1 MSVTEKCKRLISGAL
16 SLILALGMC
25 SGVSVQGHG
34 PVAGTFSGSNA
45 EKTDLFSAHFEKT
58 DAAQVKFDHV
68 AAQGVC
74 AVEPRVD
81 SFVGEFTNYSS
92 DNPVSVNKEL
102 TYGSASE
109 TERALIDRRIATK
122 LCAVNQPG
130 LPLEITF
137 RFSEGIQPQ
146 AYYLTGAGDD
156 MRYPERVLSAWKL
169 YGTND
174 EAGEWSLLDSHEG
187 VTWQQNNET
196 KMYSFSNSQ
205 SYTTFKLVIEKCGNT
220 PTTNP
225 NVIQFSGFGLGKEVK
240 TTGSGEEVNYLYTSL
255 SEGPSY
261 NWAARSGAWSGVSC
275 LHMEGTTTAKAA
287 KNYVV
292 LYDGL
297 DIPVGKNTR
306 LSYLVFPD
314 IGTDYNLSANDPN
327 YAYDFEYTSMYSA
340 IDLEFDD
347 GTCLSDYEAIDQYG
361 NVVSPAAQGEAR
373 VMATNNWLQISTKLS
388 TDSNLLGKRITKVLA
403 GFEKN
408 DATPGKDISVYFDD
422 VEIFEQADPQVKNLA
437 DYVNILR
444 GTYSTGNA
452 PARGLNVP
460 IVATP
465 FGFNYWV
472 PTTDGS
478 SDNTPYAYSG
488 AEARFKGIK
497 ISHVA
502 SNWIGESGTYYFSAD
517 STTRDYSTVGNAIRN
532 RGSVF
537 SHENEI
543 AKPYYYGVTLNADD
557 AAAPNVKVEV
567 TPTEHAAVLRFTFP
581 AGSATCN
588 IMFDPV
594 NERSRSIIE
603 FNADK
608 TEFYT
613 TSEKKANGQT
623 TMHIVGQ
630 FSQAPVAWHSA
641 GEGSMGMFQFA
652 PNENKETVIEMKVAT
667 SFISKAQA
675 QHALSMEIAGDE
687 GFDKV
692 QAKALKIWN
701 DTLRSIEVEGGSY
714 HERVT
719 FYSNLYRAFV
729 YPTSLAENTGTN
741 DQPHW
746 QHYSPYTGKVV
757 DGQFV
762 YNNGFWDTFRT
773 AWPLYSIVAPEKATQ
788 LLDGLIQH
796 YREQGWI
803 PRWIAPAGTD
813 CMVGTNSDNIFAD
826 ALNRGVTFD
835 VEAAYASALRNGSV
849 YSVNNGK
856 NSYSGRAHMDGM
868 VFRGYVPQDG
878 VTGGWGGSEFNFS
891 WSMEGSGT
899 DFAIASMAKY
909 LRDKAELGSEAWQKY
924 NDEYLYFTARATNY
938 VHLFNES
945 MGGWFRAKKSDGTW
959 LQTDEQFD
967 PTAQGYGYC
976 EDNAY
981 NYAFPPYDGQ
991 GLANLYGMAR
1001 DKDGRTAL
1009 GDKLDEAYSAVGTAN
1024 PGSWTGHKE
1033 NWEGRDAKQGQIH
1046 MTNQPAHHIPY
1057 MYLYTDRPWRTAEF
1071 VRDTLDR
1078 LFVGEEVGQGYLGD
1092 DDNGELSAWYVL
1104 SSMGLYPLTNGNG
1117 VTAIGTPLFEKVTIH
1132 RDDGHTI
1139 TILAPGVSR
1148 ENKYVQSLSVNG
1160 VEQTATYLMPEV
1172 LQRETV
1178 TLEFTMGTTPSKTWG
1193 MKGADMPPSI
1203 TEGTGRPQLLVDHTK
1218 TEVSTVEGGGNEDT
1232 IATNAKNT
1240 EKLFNNKAHD
1250 SRGYASWDGTENGY
1264 LTYHFASPIQISMY
1278 TLTSW
1283 DAEHAPK
1290 AWKFYGSMNGENWT
1304 ELDARSNQ
1312 SFAWDI
1318 NPTNGGDKYTRPFA
1332 ISEKD
1337 QAGYSYY
1344 KIEFENAGQEIYLA
1358 ELELLGGE
1366 FAGAT
1371 KEALLAAIQEV
1382 EGLTQANYAPETWNA
1397 LQTVLESAKI
1407 VHEKEAATHEEIGAA
1422 ISALNNAVSSLVRL
1436 KPAAEKIEA
1445 VSAEIASAGVK
1456 YESTKNATGEVEGTV
1471 SNLGGLTPGS
1481 YVGYRCVDFD
1491 IPKGSFSTI
1500 ILTYAEKNND
1510 ADVENSKVTVHLDN
1524 LNSEPI
1530 AEFVRIEG
1538 TGDEWNTFRELTA
1551 DLKQKGITG
1560 VHDVYLK
1567 FHGATKPVMNLH
1579 SLIFGVDDTQ
1589 AVIAADLKHLSG
1601 DKTMVGIGDK
1611 LEYTLTAEEGFE
1623 LPDTIVIVMDGK
1635 TLGEGEYTYSKETG
1649 TIVIEQ
1655 VTGNICI
1662 SAEASSSHEHSWSN
1676 EWSKNETHHWHA
1688 CSGCDEKNDVE
1699 PHTPGAAA
1707 TEIDPQICTVCGY
1720 IIAHATGHIH
1730 HTTTQVPAETATCIS
1745 KGHKAYY
1752 TCSGCSNWFEDAEAT
1767 EVIADHN
1774 SVVTEKDP
1782 NNHVGGTEIRDARAA
1797 TETSEGYT
1805 GDTCCKS
1812 CHAVIFYGHVIP
1824 KLTPA
1829 PTPVIPVT
1837 PSEPAQ
1843 LPFNPN
1849 AGSNV
1854 SKFPFVDI
1862 PSDSWYY
1869 SSVKAAWE
1877 NDLIDGVTANE
1888 FKPNATLTVAQTI
1901 KLAAALHQLDR
1912 TGEVSL
1918 KNGGANWYD
1927 SYVNY
1932 AVVNGIIEKD
1942 YANYTKAQMNAP
1954 VTRGEFVHIF
1964 HGAEEAYKAI
1974 NTVADNAIPDV
1985 KTTDKF
1991 AAEIYELYRAG
2002 ILTGSD
2008 AKGTF
2013 HSASTIKRSEAAAIL
2028 LRMFEA
2034 SARVSIDLP

>member
-25 SGVSVQGHG
+25 SGVSVQGHEPTVG
-34 PVAGTFSGSNA
+34 TLSSENPKKTVAFSTS
-45 EKTDLFSAHFEKT
+45 FEKN
-58 DAAQVKFDHV
+58 DPKQIKFENLT
-68 AAQGVC
+68 ATGVR
-74 AVEPRVD
+74 AIEPVVV
-81 SFVGEFTNYSS
+81 SLVGEFTNYASG
-92 DNPVSVNKEL
+92 NPVSVNKDL
-102 TYGSASE
+102 TYGSPGE
-109 TERALIDRRIATK
+109 TEKALIDGNMATK
-122 LCAVNQPG
+122 LCATNNPG

-156 MRYPERVLSAWKL
+156 MQYQERVLSAWEL

-174 EAGEWSLLDSHEG
+174 ETWTRLDSQEG
-187 VTWQQNNET
+187 VTWAQNNER
-196 KMYSFSNSQ
+196 KMFSFTNNQ
-205 SYTTFKLVIEKCGNT
+205 SYTTFKLVIKECGNT

-225 NVIQFSGFGLGKEVK
+225 GVIQFSGFGLGKEVK

-297 DIPVGKNTR
+297 DIPVGENTR

-347 GTCLSDYEAIDQYG
+347 GTRLSDYKAIDQYG
-361 NVVSPAAQGEAR
+361 NVVSPVAQGKAR

-388 TDSNLLGKRITKVLA
+388 TDPSLLGKTIKKVLA
-403 GFEKN
+403 GFEKG
-408 DATPGKDISVYFDD
+408 DATPGKDISIYFDD
-422 VEIFEQADPQVKNLA
+422 VEIFEQADPKVTNLA

-478 SDNTPYAYSG
+478 SGNTPYAYSG

-517 STTRDYSTVGNAIRN
+517 STTTDYGAVRNAIEN

-557 AAAPNVKVEV
+557 ATAPNVKVEV

-581 AGSATCN
+581 AGAEACN

-594 NERSRSIIE
+594 NARSESIIE

-608 TEFYT
+608 TEFHT
-613 TSEKKANGQT
+613 TSENKQNGQT

-630 FSQAPVAWHSA
+630 FSQTPVAWHSA
-641 GEGSMGMFQFA
+641 GTGSMGMFEFT
-652 PNENKETVIEMKVAT
+652 PSKDVETVIEMKVAT
-667 SFISKAQA
+667 SFISKEQA
-675 QHALSMEIAGDE
+675 QKNLELEIQAAEKFNDVRDRALET
-687 GFDKV
+687 
-692 QAKALKIWN
+692 WN
-701 DTLRSIEVEGGSY
+701 KTMGIIEVEGGSY
-714 HERVT
+714 HEMTT

-741 DQPHW
+741 ENPNW
-746 QHYSPYTGKVV
+746 QHHSPYTQRVV
-757 DGQFV
+757 GGQFV

-773 AWPLYSIVAPEKATQ
+773 TWPLYSIVAPKKATQ

-803 PRWIAPAGTD
+803 PRWVAPAGTD

-849 YSVNNGK
+849 YSVNNWE
-856 NSYSGRAHMDGM
+856 NSFSGRAHMDGM

-878 VTGGWGGSEFNFS
+878 LTGGWGGEEFNFS

-1057 MYLYTDRPWRTAEF
+1057 MYLYTDRPWKTAEV

-1139 TILAPGVSR
+1139 TISAPGVSR

-1160 VEQTATYLMPEV
+1160 VSQTAAYLSAEV
-1172 LQRETV
+1172 LKGESV
-1178 TLEFTMGTTPSKTWG
+1178 TLDFEMGSTPSNTWG
-1193 MKGADMPPSI
+1193 MSEDNMPPSI

-1218 TEVSTVEGGGNEDT
+1218 TEVSKVEEGGGNEDT
-1232 IATNAKNT
+1232 IATNAINT

-1250 SRGYASWDGTENGY
+1250 ANGYASWDGSENGY
-1264 LTYHFASPIQISMY
+1264 LIYHFSSPIQISMY

-1304 ELDARSNQ
+1304 KLDARSNQ
-1312 SFAWDI
+1312 SFAWNI

-1332 ISEKD
+1332 ISEEV
-1337 QAGYSYY
+1337 QNVYSYY

-1382 EGLTQANYAPETWNA
+1382 EGLTQANYAPESWNA
-1397 LQTVLESAKI
+1397 LQTVLESAKT
-1407 VHEKEAATHEEIGAA
+1407 VYKNEAATHEEIGAA

-1471 SNLGGLTPGS
+1471 SNLGGLMPGS

-1500 ILTYAEKNND
+1500 ILTYAEKNYD
-1510 ADVENSKVTVHLDN
+1510 ADVENSKVTVHLDD
-1524 LNSEPI
+1524 LNSDPI
-1530 AEFVRIEG
+1530 AEIAHIEG
-1538 TGDEWNTFRELTA
+1538 TGDNWNQFVNRTG
-1551 DLKQKGITG
+1551 DLMRKDITG

-1567 FHGATKPVMNLH
+1567 FHGVNKPVMNLH
-1579 SLIFGVDDTQ
+1579 SLTFGVDNTQ
-1589 AVIAADLKHLSG
+1589 AVIVGKLKHLSG
-1601 DKTMVGIGDK
+1601 DKTTVQIGEK
-1611 LEYTLTAEEGFE
+1611 LVYTLTAEEGFE
-1623 LPDTIVIVMDGK
+1623 LPDTVEVTMGGTILGDGA
-1635 TLGEGEYTYSKETG
+1635 YTYSKETG

-1662 SAEASSSHEHSWSN
+1662 SAEASSSHEHSWSSG
-1676 EWSKNETHHWHA
+1676 WTHNETHHWHECTA
-1688 CSGCDEKNDVE
+1688 EGCTVTDKADKDGYAEHVWDKGTV
-1699 PHTPGAAA
+1699 TKSA
-1707 TEIDPQICTVCGY
+1707 TETEKGEEKFTCTVCG
-1720 IIAHATGHIH
+1720 ATKTVEIPEPGQPQP
-1730 HTTTQVPAETATCIS
+1730 TVDKTALRNRYNEL
-1745 KGHKAYY
+1745 K
-1752 TCSGCSNWFEDAEAT
+1752 NL
-1767 EVIADHN
+1767 
-1774 SVVTEKDP
+1774 P
-1782 NNHVGGTEIRDARAA
+1782 NH
-1797 TETSEGYT
+1797 GYT
-1805 GDTCCKS
+1805 QESWTIFTKALI
-1812 CHAVIFYGHVIP
+1812 HAESVLADDNATAEQVANALAALNNAANG
-1824 KLTPA
+1824 LTQIAP

-1837 PSEPAQ
+1837 PSEPAKN
-1843 LPFNPN
+1843 PFNPN

-1854 SKFPFVDI
+1854 SKFPFADV

-1877 NDLIDGVTANE
+1877 NGLIDGVTVNE

-1932 AVVNGIIEKD
+1932 AVTNGIIEKD

>member
-45 EKTDLFSAHFEKT
+45 EKTVRFSAHFEKT

-109 TERALIDRRIATK
+109 TEKALIDRRIATK
-122 LCAVNQPG
+122 LCAVSTPG

-156 MRYPERVLSAWKL
+156 MQYPERVLSAWKL

-630 FSQAPVAWHSA
+630 FSQTPVAWHSA

-1139 TILAPGVSR
+1139 TISAPGVSR

-1160 VEQTATYLMPEV
+1160 VSQTAAYLSAEV
-1172 LQRETV
+1172 LQGERV
-1178 TLEFTMGTTPSKTWG
+1178 TLDFAMGSTPSDTWG
-1193 MKGADMPPSI
+1193 MSEDNMPPSI

-1218 TEVSTVEGGGNEDT
+1218 TEVSTVEEGGGNKDT

-1250 SRGYASWDGTENGY
+1250 ANGYASWDGKENGY

-1283 DAEHAPK
+1283 DAEHSPK

-1318 NPTNGGDKYTRPFA
+1318 NPTDGGDKYTRPFA
-1332 ISEKD
+1332 ISEEVQD
-1337 QAGYSYY
+1337 VYSYY

-1371 KEALLAAIQEV
+1371 KEVLLAAIQEV
-1382 EGLTQANYAPETWNA
+1382 EGLTQANYAPESWNA

-1662 SAEASSSHEHSWSN
+1662 SAEASSSHVHSWSS
-1676 EWSKNETHHWHA
+1676 EWSKDETHHWHECTA
-1688 CSGCDEKNDVE
+1688 EG
-1699 PHTPGAAA
+1699 
-1707 TEIDPQICTVCGY
+1707 CTVTDNADKDGY
-1720 IIAHATGHIH
+1720 
-1730 HTTTQVPAETATCIS
+1730 AEHVWD
-1745 KGHKAYY
+1745 KG
-1752 TCSGCSNWFEDAEAT
+1752 T
-1767 EVIADHN
+1767 
-1774 SVVTEKDP
+1774 VTKP
-1782 NNHVGGTEIRDARAA
+1782 A
-1797 TETSEGYT
+1797 TETEKGQKTFTCVCGATKTEEIPEHGQPQPVDKSELQRRYNELENLPNHGYT
-1805 GDTCCKS
+1805 QESWTIFTNALIHAKS
-1812 CHAVIFYGHVIP
+1812 VLADDNVTAEQVANALAALNNAANG
-1824 KLTPA
+1824 LTQIAP

-1837 PSEPAQ
+1837 PSKPAQ

-1854 SKFPFVDI
+1854 SKFPFADV

-1877 NDLIDGVTANE
+1877 NNLIDGVTANE

-1918 KNGGANWYD
+1918 KNSGANWYD

-1991 AAEIYELYRAG
+1991 AAEIYEFYRAG

>member
-25 SGVSVQGHG
+25 SGVSVQGHEPTVG
-34 PVAGTFSGSNA
+34 TLSSENPKKKVAFSTS
-45 EKTDLFSAHFEKT
+45 FEKN
-58 DAAQVKFDHV
+58 DPKQIKFENLAAT
-68 AAQGVC
+68 GVR
-74 AVEPRVD
+74 AIEPVVV
-81 SFVGEFTNYSS
+81 SLVGEFTNYASN
-92 DNPVSVNKEL
+92 NPVSVNKPL
-102 TYGSASE
+102 SYGSAGE
-109 TERALIDRRIATK
+109 KEKALIDGNMATK
-122 LCAVNQPG
+122 LCATNNPG

-156 MRYPERVLSAWKL
+156 MQYQERVLSAWEL

-174 EAGEWSLLDSHEG
+174 ETWTRLDSQKG
-187 VTWQQNNET
+187 VTWAQNNER
-196 KMYSFSNSQ
+196 KMFSFTNNQ
-205 SYTTFKLVIEKCGNT
+205 SYTTFKLVIKECGNT

-225 NVIQFSGFGLGKEVK
+225 GVIQFSGFGLGKEVK

-261 NWAARSGAWSGVSC
+261 NWAARAGAWSGASC
-275 LHMEGTTTAKAA
+275 VHMEGTTTAKAA

-292 LYDGL
+292 LYDNL
-297 DIPVGKNTR
+297 DIPVQENTR

-327 YAYDFEYTSMYSA
+327 YAYDFEYTSMHSA
-340 IDLEFDD
+340 IDLEFSD
-347 GTCLSDYEAIDQYG
+347 GTRLSDHEAIDQYG
-361 NVVSPAAQGEAR
+361 NVVSPVAQGEAR

-388 TDSNLLGKRITKVLA
+388 TDPNLLGKKITKVLA
-403 GFEKN
+403 GFEKD

-422 VEIFEQADPQVKNLA
+422 VEIFEQADPKVTNLA

-478 SDNTPYAYSG
+478 TDNTPYAYSG

-517 STTRDYSTVGNAIRN
+517 STTTDYGAVRNAIEN

-557 AAAPNVKVEV
+557 ATAPNVKVEV

-581 AGSATCN
+581 AGAKACN

-594 NERSRSIIE
+594 NARRDSIIE

-608 TEFYT
+608 TEFHT
-613 TSEKKANGQT
+613 TSEQKANGQT

-630 FSQAPVAWHSA
+630 FSQTPVDWHSA
-641 GEGSMGMFQFA
+641 GTGSMGMFAFT
-652 PNENKETVIEMKVAT
+652 PSKGGETVIEMKVAT
-667 SFISKAQA
+667 SFISKDQA
-675 QHALSMEIAGDE
+675 QRALHMEIAENE
-687 GFDKV
+687 GFDEV

-701 DTLRSIEVEGGSY
+701 DTLGSIEVVGGSY

-741 DQPHW
+741 EQPHW
-746 QHYSPYTGKVV
+746 QHYSPYTRNVV

-773 AWPLYSIVAPEKATQ
+773 TWPLYSIVAPEKATQ

-868 VFRGYVPQDG
+868 VFRGYVPQNG
-878 VTGGWGGSEFNFS
+878 VTGGWGGEEFNFS

-909 LRDKAELGSEAWQKY
+909 LRDKATPGSAAWQKY

-1001 DKDGRTAL
+1001 NRDGRTAL

-1057 MYLYTDRPWRTAEF
+1057 MYLYTDRPWKTAEF

-1139 TILAPGVSR
+1139 TISAPGVSR

-1160 VEQTATYLMPEV
+1160 VPQTATYLMPGV
-1172 LQRETV
+1172 LQGESV
-1178 TLEFTMGTTPSKTWG
+1178 TLEFTMDATPSQTWG
-1193 MKGADMPPSI
+1193 MADADMPPSI

-1218 TEVSTVEGGGNEDT
+1218 TEVSTVGGGGNEDT
-1232 IATNAKNT
+1232 ITTNAKNT

-1250 SRGYASWDGTENGY
+1250 RNGYASWDGSEKGY

-1332 ISEKD
+1332 ISEEVQD
-1337 QAGYSYY
+1337 VYSYY

-1382 EGLTQANYAPETWNA
+1382 EGLTQANYAPESWNA
-1397 LQTVLESAKI
+1397 LQTVLESAKT
-1407 VHEKEAATHEEIGAA
+1407 VYKNEAATHEEIGAA

-1456 YESTKNATGEVEGTV
+1456 YESTGNATGAVEGTV
-1471 SNLGGLTPGS
+1471 SNLGGLMPGS
-1481 YVGYRCVDFD
+1481 YVRYRCVDFD
-1491 IPKGSFSTI
+1491 ILKGSFSTI
-1500 ILTYAEKNND
+1500 ILTYAEKNYD
-1510 ADVENSKVTVHLDN
+1510 ADVDNSKVTVHLDD
-1524 LNSEPI
+1524 LNSDPI
-1530 AEFVRIEG
+1530 AEIAHIEG
-1538 TGDEWNTFRELTA
+1538 TGDNWNQFVNRTG
-1551 DLKQKGITG
+1551 DLMRKDITG

-1567 FHGATKPVMNLH
+1567 FHGVDKPVMNLH
-1579 SLIFGVDDTQ
+1579 SLIFGVDGTQ
-1589 AVIAADLKHLSG
+1589 AVIVGKLTHLSG
-1601 DKTMVGIGDK
+1601 DKTTVQIGKK
-1611 LEYTLTAEEGFE
+1611 LEYTLKADEGFE
-1623 LPDTIVIVMDGK
+1623 LPDTVEVTMGGRI
-1635 TLGEGEYTYSKETG
+1635 LGEGEYTYSKETG

-1662 SAEASSSHEHSWSN
+1662 SAEASSSHVHSWSLG
-1676 EWSKNETHHWHA
+1676 WTHNETHHWHECTA
-1688 CSGCDEKNDVE
+1688 EGCTVTDKADKDGYAEHVWDKG
-1699 PHTPGAAA
+1699 TGTKSA
-1707 TEIDPQICTVCGY
+1707 TETEKGEEKFTCTVCG
-1720 IIAHATGHIH
+1720 ATKTVEIPEPGQPQP
-1730 HTTTQVPAETATCIS
+1730 TVDKTALRNRYNELVITPNV
-1745 KGHKAYY
+1745 GY
-1752 TCSGCSNWFEDAEAT
+1752 TPESWANFQNALTYANTVLGNEEAT
-1767 EVIADHN
+1767 Q
-1774 SVVTEKDP
+1774 KD
-1782 NNHVGGTEIRDARAA
+1782 VDRALGTLNAA
-1797 TETSEGYT
+1797 F
-1805 GDTCCKS
+1805 
-1812 CHAVIFYGHVIP
+1812 AQ
-1824 KLTPA
+1824 LTQITP

-1849 AGSNV
+1849 AGSNL
-1854 SKFPFVDI
+1854 SKFPFADV

-1877 NDLIDGVTANE
+1877 NGLIDGVTANE

-1942 YANYTKAQMNAP
+1942 YANYTQAQMNAP

-1991 AAEIYELYRAG
+1991 AAEIYEFYRAG

-2034 SARVSIDLP
+2034 SARISIDLP

>member
-122 LCAVNQPG
+122 LCAVSAPG

-137 RFSEGIQPQ
+137 RFSKGIQPK

-630 FSQAPVAWHSA
+630 FSQTPVAWHSA

-1139 TILAPGVSR
+1139 TISAPGVSR

-1160 VEQTATYLMPEV
+1160 VSQTAAYLSAEV
-1172 LQRETV
+1172 LQGERV
-1178 TLEFTMGTTPSKTWG
+1178 TLDFAMGSTPSDTWG
-1193 MKGADMPPSI
+1193 MSEDNMPPSI

-1218 TEVSTVEGGGNEDT
+1218 TEVSTVEEGGGNKDT

-1250 SRGYASWDGTENGY
+1250 ANGYASWDGKENGY

-1283 DAEHAPK
+1283 DAEHSPK

-1318 NPTNGGDKYTRPFA
+1318 NPTDGGDKYTRPFA
-1332 ISEKD
+1332 ISEEV
-1337 QAGYSYY
+1337 QNVYSYY

-1371 KEALLAAIQEV
+1371 KEVLLAAIQEV
-1382 EGLTQANYAPETWNA
+1382 EGLTQANYAPESWNA

-1662 SAEASSSHEHSWSN
+1662 SAEASSSHVHSWSS
-1676 EWSKNETHHWHA
+1676 EWSKDETHHWHECTA
-1688 CSGCDEKNDVE
+1688 EG
-1699 PHTPGAAA
+1699 
-1707 TEIDPQICTVCGY
+1707 CTVTDNADKDGY
-1720 IIAHATGHIH
+1720 
-1730 HTTTQVPAETATCIS
+1730 AEHVWD
-1745 KGHKAYY
+1745 KG
-1752 TCSGCSNWFEDAEAT
+1752 T
-1767 EVIADHN
+1767 
-1774 SVVTEKDP
+1774 VTKP
-1782 NNHVGGTEIRDARAA
+1782 A
-1797 TETSEGYT
+1797 TETEKGQKTFTCVCGATKTEEIPEHGQPQPVDKSELQRRYNELENLPNHGYT
-1805 GDTCCKS
+1805 QESWTIFTNALIHAKS
-1812 CHAVIFYGHVIP
+1812 VLADDNVTAEQVANALAALNNAANG
-1824 KLTPA
+1824 LTQIAP

-1837 PSEPAQ
+1837 PSKPAQ

-1854 SKFPFVDI
+1854 SKFPFADV

-1877 NDLIDGVTANE
+1877 NNLIDGVTANE

-1918 KNGGANWYD
+1918 KNSGANWYD

-1991 AAEIYELYRAG
+1991 AAEIYEFYRAG

-2034 SARVSIDLP
+2034 AARVSIDLP

>member
-45 EKTDLFSAHFEKT
+45 EKTVRFSAHFEKT

-81 SFVGEFTNYSS
+81 SFVGEFTDYSS

-102 TYGSASE
+102 TYGSAGE
-109 TERALIDRRIATK
+109 TEKALIDGRIATK

-156 MRYPERVLSAWKL
+156 MQYPERVLSAWKL

-630 FSQAPVAWHSA
+630 FSQTPVAWHSA

-1001 DKDGRTAL
+1001 DKDGRMAL

-1139 TILAPGVSR
+1139 TISAPGVSR

-1160 VEQTATYLMPEV
+1160 VSQTAAYLSAEV
-1172 LQRETV
+1172 LQGERV
-1178 TLEFTMGTTPSKTWG
+1178 TLDFAMGSTPSDTWG
-1193 MKGADMPPSI
+1193 MSEDNMPPSI

-1218 TEVSTVEGGGNEDT
+1218 TEVSTVEEGGGNKDT

-1250 SRGYASWDGTENGY
+1250 ANGYASWDGKENGY

-1283 DAEHAPK
+1283 DAEHSPK

-1318 NPTNGGDKYTRPFA
+1318 NPTDGGDKYTRPFA
-1332 ISEKD
+1332 ISEEVQD
-1337 QAGYSYY
+1337 VYSYY

-1371 KEALLAAIQEV
+1371 KEVLLAAIQEV
-1382 EGLTQANYAPETWNA
+1382 EGLTQANYAPESWNA

-1662 SAEASSSHEHSWSN
+1662 SAEASSSHVHSWSS
-1676 EWSKNETHHWHA
+1676 EWSKDETHHWHECTA
-1688 CSGCDEKNDVE
+1688 EG
-1699 PHTPGAAA
+1699 
-1707 TEIDPQICTVCGY
+1707 CTVTDNADKDGY
-1720 IIAHATGHIH
+1720 
-1730 HTTTQVPAETATCIS
+1730 AEHVWD
-1745 KGHKAYY
+1745 KG
-1752 TCSGCSNWFEDAEAT
+1752 T
-1767 EVIADHN
+1767 
-1774 SVVTEKDP
+1774 VTKP
-1782 NNHVGGTEIRDARAA
+1782 A
-1797 TETSEGYT
+1797 TETEKGQKTFTCVCGATKTEEIPEHGQPQPVDKSELQRRYNELENLPNHGYT
-1805 GDTCCKS
+1805 QESWTIFTNALIHAKS
-1812 CHAVIFYGHVIP
+1812 VLADDNVTAEQVANALAALNNAANG
-1824 KLTPA
+1824 LTQIAP

-1837 PSEPAQ
+1837 PSKPAQ

-1854 SKFPFVDI
+1854 SKFPFADV

-1877 NDLIDGVTANE
+1877 NNLIDGVTANE

-1918 KNGGANWYD
+1918 KNSGANWYD

-1964 HGAEEAYKAI
+1964 HGAEDAYKAI

-1991 AAEIYELYRAG
+1991 AAEIYEFYRAG

-2034 SARVSIDLP
+2034 AARVSIDLP

>member
-45 EKTDLFSAHFEKT
+45 EKTVRFSAHFEKT

-81 SFVGEFTNYSS
+81 SFVGEFTDYSS

-102 TYGSASE
+102 TYGSAGE
-109 TERALIDRRIATK
+109 TEKALIDGRIATK

-156 MRYPERVLSAWKL
+156 MQYPERVLSAWKL

-297 DIPVGKNTR
+297 DIPVGKKTR

-630 FSQAPVAWHSA
+630 FSQTPVAWHSA

-1139 TILAPGVSR
+1139 TISAPGVSR

-1160 VEQTATYLMPEV
+1160 VSQTAAYLSAEV
-1172 LQRETV
+1172 LQGERV
-1178 TLEFTMGTTPSKTWG
+1178 TLDFAMGSTPSDTWG
-1193 MKGADMPPSI
+1193 MSEDNMPPSI

-1218 TEVSTVEGGGNEDT
+1218 TEVSTVEEGGGNKDT

-1250 SRGYASWDGTENGY
+1250 ANGYASWDGKENGY

-1283 DAEHAPK
+1283 DAEHSPK

-1318 NPTNGGDKYTRPFA
+1318 NPTDGGDKYTRPFA
-1332 ISEKD
+1332 ISEEVQD
-1337 QAGYSYY
+1337 VYSYY

-1371 KEALLAAIQEV
+1371 KEVLLAAIQEV
-1382 EGLTQANYAPETWNA
+1382 EGLTQANYAPESWNA

-1662 SAEASSSHEHSWSN
+1662 SAEASSSHVHSWSS
-1676 EWSKNETHHWHA
+1676 EWSKDETHHWHECTA
-1688 CSGCDEKNDVE
+1688 EG
-1699 PHTPGAAA
+1699 
-1707 TEIDPQICTVCGY
+1707 CTVTDNADKDGY
-1720 IIAHATGHIH
+1720 
-1730 HTTTQVPAETATCIS
+1730 AEHVWD
-1745 KGHKAYY
+1745 KG
-1752 TCSGCSNWFEDAEAT
+1752 T
-1767 EVIADHN
+1767 
-1774 SVVTEKDP
+1774 VTKP
-1782 NNHVGGTEIRDARAA
+1782 A
-1797 TETSEGYT
+1797 TETEKGQKTFTCVCGATKTEEIPEHGQPQPVDKSELQRRYNELENLPNHGYT
-1805 GDTCCKS
+1805 QESWTIFTNALIHAKS
-1812 CHAVIFYGHVIP
+1812 VLADDNVTAEQVANALAALNNAANG
-1824 KLTPA
+1824 LTQIAP

-1837 PSEPAQ
+1837 PSKPAQ

-1854 SKFPFVDI
+1854 SKFPFADV

-1877 NDLIDGVTANE
+1877 NNLIDGVTANE

-1942 YANYTKAQMNAP
+1942 YANYTQAQMNAP

>member
-122 LCAVNQPG
+122 LCAVSAPG

-137 RFSEGIQPQ
+137 RFSKGIQPK

-630 FSQAPVAWHSA
+630 FSQTPVAWHSA

-1139 TILAPGVSR
+1139 TISAPGVSR

-1160 VEQTATYLMPEV
+1160 VSQTAAYLSAEV
-1172 LQRETV
+1172 LQGERV
-1178 TLEFTMGTTPSKTWG
+1178 TLDFAMGSTPSDTWG
-1193 MKGADMPPSI
+1193 MSEDNMPPSI

-1218 TEVSTVEGGGNEDT
+1218 TEVSTVEEGGGNKDT

-1250 SRGYASWDGTENGY
+1250 ANGYASWDGKENGY

-1283 DAEHAPK
+1283 DAEHSPK

-1318 NPTNGGDKYTRPFA
+1318 NPTDGGDKYTRPFA
-1332 ISEKD
+1332 ISEEV
-1337 QAGYSYY
+1337 QNVYSYY

-1371 KEALLAAIQEV
+1371 KEVLLAAIQEV
-1382 EGLTQANYAPETWNA
+1382 EGLTQANYAPESWNA

-1662 SAEASSSHEHSWSN
+1662 SAEASSSHVHSWSS
-1676 EWSKNETHHWHA
+1676 EWSKDETHHWHECTA
-1688 CSGCDEKNDVE
+1688 EG
-1699 PHTPGAAA
+1699 
-1707 TEIDPQICTVCGY
+1707 CTVTDNADKDGY
-1720 IIAHATGHIH
+1720 
-1730 HTTTQVPAETATCIS
+1730 AEHVWD
-1745 KGHKAYY
+1745 KG
-1752 TCSGCSNWFEDAEAT
+1752 T
-1767 EVIADHN
+1767 
-1774 SVVTEKDP
+1774 VTKP
-1782 NNHVGGTEIRDARAA
+1782 A
-1797 TETSEGYT
+1797 TETEKGQKTFTCVCGATKTEEIPEHGQPQPVDKSELQRRYNELENLPNHGYT
-1805 GDTCCKS
+1805 QESWTIFTNALIHAKS
-1812 CHAVIFYGHVIP
+1812 VLADDNVTAEQVANALAALNNAANG
-1824 KLTPA
+1824 LTQIAP

-1837 PSEPAQ
+1837 PSKPAQ

-1854 SKFPFVDI
+1854 SKFPFADV

-1877 NDLIDGVTANE
+1877 NNLIDGVTANE

-1942 YANYTKAQMNAP
+1942 YANYTQAQMNAP

>member
-1 MSVTEKCKRLISGAL
+1 MSIKEKSRRLISGAL
-16 SLILALGMC
+16 SLILALGMLPGMPAQAHGSVTEPL
-25 SGVSVQGHG
+25 SGG
-34 PVAGTFSGSNA
+34 NA
-45 EKTDLFSAHFEKT
+45 EKNVLFSARFEKN
-58 DAAQVKFDHV
+58 DKAQVKFEHV
-68 AAQGVC
+68 ASQGVS
-74 AVEPRVD
+74 ATEPRVD
-81 SFVGEFTNYSS
+81 SLVGEFTNYSS
-92 DNPVSVNKEL
+92 DNPVSVNKGL
-102 TYGSASE
+102 TYGSAGE
-109 TERALIDRRIATK
+109 TEQALIDGRIATK
-122 LCAVNQPG
+122 LCAVNRPG

-137 RFSEGIQPQ
+137 RFKTGIQPQ

-156 MRYPERVLSAWKL
+156 MKYPERVLSAWEL

-174 EAGEWSLLDSHEG
+174 EAGTWTRLDSREG
-187 VTWQQNNET
+187 VTWQQDNET
-196 KMYSFSNSQ
+196 KLFSFSNGQ

-225 NVIQFSGFGLGKEVK
+225 NVIQFSGFGLGTEIE
-240 TTGSGEEVNYLYTSL
+240 TTGSDEKVNHLYASL

-261 NWAARSGAWSGVSC
+261 NWAARAGAWSGVSC
-275 LHMEGTTTAKAA
+275 LHMEGTTMAEAA

-292 LYDGL
+292 LYDDL
-297 DIPVGKNTR
+297 EITIDENTR
-306 LSYLVFPD
+306 LSYVVFPD
-314 IGTDYNLSANDPN
+314 IGTNYDLRANDPN
-327 YAYDFEYTSMYSA
+327 YAYDSEYTSMYSA
-340 IDLEFDD
+340 IDLEFSD
-347 GTCLSDYEAIDQYG
+347 GTRLSDYEAIDQYG
-361 NVVSPAAQGEAR
+361 NVVSPVAQGKAR

-388 TDSNLLGKRITKVLA
+388 TDPELVGKKITKVLA
-403 GFEKN
+403 GFEKD
-408 DATPGKDISVYFDD
+408 DATPGKNISVYFDD
-422 VEIFEQADPQVKNLA
+422 VEIFEQADPKVENLA

-452 PARGLNVP
+452 PARGLNAP

-517 STTRDYSTVGNAIRN
+517 STTTDYNAVRNAIQN

-557 AAAPNVKVEV
+557 ATAPNVKVEV

-581 AGSATCN
+581 AGSETCN

-594 NERSRSIIE
+594 NARSSSIIE
-603 FNADK
+603 FNDAK
-608 TEFYT
+608 TEFHT
-613 TSEKKANGQT
+613 TSENKTNGQT

-630 FSQAPVAWHSA
+630 FSKTPSAWHSA
-641 GEGSMGMFQFA
+641 GEGSMGMFQFT
-652 PNENKETVIEMKVAT
+652 PNESGETVIEMKVAT
-667 SFISKAQA
+667 SFISKDQA
-675 QHALSMEIAGDE
+675 QRALSIEIAANE
-687 GFDKV
+687 GFDAV
-692 QAKALKIWN
+692 RDKALKIWN
-701 DTLRSIEVEGGSY
+701 DTLGSIEVEGGSY

-741 DQPHW
+741 EQPHW
-746 QHYSPYTGKVV
+746 KHYSPYTKNVE

-773 AWPLYSIVAPEKATQ
+773 TWPLYSIVAPEKATQ
-788 LLDGLIQH
+788 LLNGLVQH
-796 YREQGWI
+796 YKEQGWI

-835 VEAAYASALRNGSV
+835 VEEAYASALRNGSV

-868 VFRGYVPQDG
+868 VFLGYVPQDG
-878 VTGGWGGSEFNFS
+878 VTGGWGGDEFSFS

-899 DFAIASMAKY
+899 DFAIAAMAKY
-909 LRDKAELGSEAWQKY
+909 LRDKEKTDSAAWQKY

-938 VHLFNES
+938 VNLFNES

-991 GLANLYGMAR
+991 GLANLYGIAR
-1001 DKDGRTAL
+1001 KQDGRVAL
-1009 GDKLDEAYSAVGTAN
+1009 GDKLDEAYAAESTAN

-1033 NWEGRDAKQGQIH
+1033 NWEGRDAKQGQVH

-1057 MYLYTDRPWRTAEF
+1057 MYLYTDRPWKTAEV

-1104 SSMGLYPLTNGNG
+1104 SAMGLYPLTNGNG

-1139 TILAPGVSR
+1139 TISAKGVSR

-1160 VEQTATYLMPEV
+1160 KVQTATYLSANV
-1172 LQRETV
+1172 LQGQNV
-1178 TLEFTMGTTPSKTWG
+1178 TLDFTMGSTPSDTWG
-1193 MKGADMPPSI
+1193 MSEDDMPPSI

-1218 TEVSTVEGGGNEDT
+1218 TDVSTDEGSGNEDT
-1232 IATNAKNT
+1232 IATNAQNP

-1250 SRGYASWDGTENGY
+1250 AGGYASWDGTENGY
-1264 LTYHFASPIQISMY
+1264 LTYHLANPIQISMY

-1318 NPTNGGDKYTRPFA
+1318 NPTDGGDKYTRPFA
-1332 ISEKD
+1332 ISEEK

-1358 ELELLGGE
+1358 ELELLGNE

-1371 KEALLAAIQEV
+1371 KEALLAAIQEA
-1382 EGLTQANYAPETWNA
+1382 EALTQADYAPESWNT
-1397 LQTVLESAKI
+1397 LQTVLKSAMD
-1407 VHEKEAATHEEIGAA
+1407 VYNDTAATSEEIGAA
-1422 ISALNNAVSSLVRL
+1422 ISALNNAISSMIRL
-1436 KPAAEKIEA
+1436 KPAEKKIEA

-1456 YESTKNATGEVEGTV
+1456 YETTENANGAVEGTV
-1471 SNLGGLTPGS
+1471 SNLGGLTPGT
-1481 YVGYRCVDFD
+1481 YVGYRCVDFN
-1491 IPKGSFSTI
+1491 ILTGCFSTI
-1500 ILTYAEKNND
+1500 TLTYAEKNYD
-1510 ADVENSKVTVHLDN
+1510 ADVENSKVTVHLDD

-1530 AEFVRIEG
+1530 AEFVHIEG
-1538 TGDEWNTFRELTA
+1538 TGNEWNTFSELTA
-1551 DLKQKGITG
+1551 ELKQKGITG

-1567 FHGATKPVMNLH
+1567 FHGGTSPVMNLH
-1579 SLIFGVDDTQ
+1579 SLIFGVD
-1589 AVIAADLKHLSG
+1589 
-1601 DKTMVGIGDK
+1601 KT
-1611 LEYTLTAEEGFE
+1611 
-1623 LPDTIVIVMDGK
+1623 
-1635 TLGEGEYTYSKETG
+1635 
-1649 TIVIEQ
+1649 
-1655 VTGNICI
+1655 
-1662 SAEASSSHEHSWSN
+1662 HEHVWS
-1676 EWSKNETHHWHA
+1676 EAWSSDATNHWHA
-1688 CSGCDEKNDVE
+1688 CSGCDEKKDVAA
-1699 PHTPGAAA
+1699 HTPGSAA
-1707 TEIDPQICTVCGY
+1707 TENDPQTCTECGY
-1720 IIAHATGHIH
+1720 IIAPATGHIT
-1730 HTTTQVPAETATCIS
+1730 HTTTLVPAVVATCVD
-1745 KGHKAYY
+1745 KGHRAYY
-1752 TCSGCSNWFEDAEAT
+1752 TCSGCSKLFADENAAEELT
-1767 EVIADHN
+1767 EAD
-1774 SVVTEKDP
+1774 VTPKIDP
-1782 NNHVGGTEIRDARAA
+1782 ANHVGGTEVLNAKDATY
-1797 TETSEGYT
+1797 TEEGYT
-1805 GDTCCKS
+1805 GDICCKS
-1812 CHAVIFYGHVIP
+1812 CHAVISYGHVIP
-1824 KLTPA
+1824 KLTKPSK
-1829 PTPVIPVT
+1829 PSGGTVKPV
-1837 PSEPAQ
+1837 S
-1843 LPFNPN
+1843 PN
-1849 AGSNV
+1849 AGAN
-1854 SKFPFVDI
+1854 KNTEADKEKLPFTDV
-1862 PSDSWYY
+1862 PQTAWYHE
-1869 SSVKAAWE
+1869 SVQKAWE
-1877 NDLIDGVTANE
+1877 SGLIDGVTKTQ
-1888 FKPNATLTVAQTI
+1888 FQPDGTLTVAQTI
-1901 KLAAALHQLDR
+1901 KLAAALYQMEHE
-1912 TGEVSL
+1912 GEVTL
-1918 KNGGANWYD
+1918 TNGRTNWYD
-1927 SYVNY
+1927 TYVSY
-1932 AVVNGIIEKD
+1932 AVNNGIIEKT
-1942 YANYTKAQMNAP
+1942 YQAYTKAQMNAP

-1964 HGAEEAYKAI
+1964 HGAESDYKAV
-1974 NTVADNAIPDV
+1974 NQVADNAIPDV
-1985 KTTDKF
+1985 KTSDKF
-1991 AAEIYELYRAG
+1991 APEIYEFYRAG

-2034 SARVSIDLP
+2034 AARVSIDLP

>member
-1 MSVTEKCKRLISGAL
+1 MSIKEKSRRLISGAL
-16 SLILALGMC
+16 SLILALGMLP
-25 SGVSVQGHG
+25 GMPAQAHGSVTE
-34 PVAGTFSGSNA
+34 PLSGSNA
-45 EKTDLFSAHFEKT
+45 EKTVRFTAHFEKT
-58 DAAQVKFDHV
+58 DAAQVKFDH
-68 AAQGVC
+68 AEAQGVC

-81 SFVGEFTNYSS
+81 SFMGEFTNYSS
-92 DNPVSVNKEL
+92 DDPVSVNKEL
-102 TYGSASE
+102 TYGSAGE
-109 TERALIDRRIATK
+109 TEKALIDGRIATK
-122 LCAVNQPG
+122 LCTVNQPG

-156 MRYPERVLSAWKL
+156 MQYPERVLSAWKL

-174 EAGEWSLLDSHEG
+174 EKAEEWMLLDSREG

-205 SYTTFKLVIEKCGNT
+205 SYTTFKLIIEKCGNT

-225 NVIQFSGFGLGKEVK
+225 NVIQFSGFGLGEEVK
-240 TTGSGEEVNYLYTSL
+240 TTGSGGEVNYLYTSL

-275 LHMEGTTTAKAA
+275 LHMEGTTTAEAA

-292 LYDGL
+292 LYDDL
-297 DIPVGKNTR
+297 NIPVDENTR
-306 LSYLVFPD
+306 LSYMVFPD

-347 GTCLSDYEAIDQYG
+347 GTRLSDYKAIDQYG

-388 TDSNLLGKRITKVLA
+388 TDSNLRGKTIKKVLA

-422 VEIFEQADPQVKNLA
+422 VEIFEQADPKVENLA

-478 SDNTPYAYSG
+478 TDNTPYAYSG

-517 STTRDYSTVGNAIRN
+517 STTTDYSAVGNAIRN

-594 NERSRSIIE
+594 NARSSSIIE

-608 TEFYT
+608 TEFHT
-613 TSEKKANGQT
+613 TSENKTNGQT

-667 SFISKAQA
+667 SFISKEQA
-675 QHALSMEIAGDE
+675 QHALPMEIAEDE

-701 DTLRSIEVEGGSY
+701 DTLGSIEVVGGSY

-741 DQPHW
+741 EQPCW
-746 QHYSPYTGKVV
+746 QHYSPYTRKVV

-773 AWPLYSIVAPEKATQ
+773 TWPLYSIIAPEKASQ

-909 LRDKAELGSEAWQKY
+909 LRDEATLGSEAWQKY

-991 GLANLYGMAR
+991 GLANLYGIAR
-1001 DKDGRTAL
+1001 GQNGRAAL
-1009 GDKLDEAYSAVGTAN
+1009 GDKLDEAYAAEATAN

-1057 MYLYTDRPWRTAEF
+1057 MYLYTDRPWKTAEV

-1104 SSMGLYPLTNGNG
+1104 SAMGLYPLTNGNG

-1139 TILAPGVSR
+1139 TISAPGVSR

-1160 VEQTATYLMPEV
+1160 VSQTAAYLSAEV
-1172 LQRETV
+1172 LQGERV
-1178 TLEFTMGTTPSKTWG
+1178 TLDFAMGSTPSDTWG
-1193 MKGADMPPSI
+1193 MSEDNMPPSI

-1218 TEVSTVEGGGNEDT
+1218 TEVSTVGGGGNEDT
-1232 IATNAKNT
+1232 IATNAINT

-1250 SRGYASWDGTENGY
+1250 ANGYASWDGKENGY
-1264 LTYHFASPIQISMY
+1264 LTYHLANPIQISMY

-1318 NPTNGGDKYTRPFA
+1318 NPTDGGDKYTRPFA
-1332 ISEKD
+1332 ISEEK

-1358 ELELLGGE
+1358 ELELLGNE

-1371 KEALLAAIQEV
+1371 KEALLAAIQEA
-1382 EGLTQANYAPETWNA
+1382 EALTQADYAPESWNT
-1397 LQTVLESAKI
+1397 LQTVLKSAMD
-1407 VHEKEAATHEEIGAA
+1407 VYNDTAATSEEIGAA
-1422 ISALNNAVSSLVRL
+1422 ISALNNAISSMIRL
-1436 KPAAEKIEA
+1436 KPAEKKIEA

-1456 YESTKNATGEVEGTV
+1456 YETTENANGAVEGTV
-1471 SNLGGLTPGS
+1471 SNLGGLTPGT
-1481 YVGYRCVDFD
+1481 YVGYRCVDFN
-1491 IPKGSFSTI
+1491 ILTGCFSTI
-1500 ILTYAEKNND
+1500 TLTYAEKNYD
-1510 ADVENSKVTVHLDN
+1510 ADVENSKVTVHLDD

-1530 AEFVRIEG
+1530 AEFVHIEG
-1538 TGDEWNTFRELTA
+1538 TGNEWNTFSELTA
-1551 DLKQKGITG
+1551 ELKQKGITG

-1567 FHGATKPVMNLH
+1567 FHGGTSPVMNLH
-1579 SLIFGVDDTQ
+1579 SLIFGVD
-1589 AVIAADLKHLSG
+1589 
-1601 DKTMVGIGDK
+1601 KT
-1611 LEYTLTAEEGFE
+1611 
-1623 LPDTIVIVMDGK
+1623 
-1635 TLGEGEYTYSKETG
+1635 
-1649 TIVIEQ
+1649 
-1655 VTGNICI
+1655 
-1662 SAEASSSHEHSWSN
+1662 HEHVWS
-1676 EWSKNETHHWHA
+1676 EAWSSDATNHWHA
-1688 CSGCDEKNDVE
+1688 CSGCDEKKDVAA
-1699 PHTPGAAA
+1699 HTPGSAA
-1707 TEIDPQICTVCGY
+1707 TENDPQTCTECGY
-1720 IIAHATGHIH
+1720 IIAPATGHIT
-1730 HTTTQVPAETATCIS
+1730 HTTTLVPAVVATCVD
-1745 KGHKAYY
+1745 KGHRAYY
-1752 TCSGCSNWFEDAEAT
+1752 TCSGCSKLFADENAAEELT
-1767 EVIADHN
+1767 EAD
-1774 SVVTEKDP
+1774 VTPKIDP
-1782 NNHVGGTEIRDARAA
+1782 ANHVGGTEVLNAKDATY
-1797 TETSEGYT
+1797 TEEGYT
-1805 GDTCCKS
+1805 GDICCKS
-1812 CHAVIFYGHVIP
+1812 CHAVISYGHVIP
-1824 KLTPA
+1824 KLTKPSK
-1829 PTPVIPVT
+1829 PSGGTVKPV
-1837 PSEPAQ
+1837 S
-1843 LPFNPN
+1843 PN
-1849 AGSNV
+1849 AGAN
-1854 SKFPFVDI
+1854 KNTEADKEKLPFTDV
-1862 PSDSWYY
+1862 PQTAWYHE
-1869 SSVKAAWE
+1869 SVQKAWE
-1877 NDLIDGVTANE
+1877 NGLIDGVTANE

-1918 KNGGANWYD
+1918 KNSGANWYD

-1991 AAEIYELYRAG
+1991 AAEIYEFYRAG

-2034 SARVSIDLP
+2034 AARVSIDLP

>member
-45 EKTDLFSAHFEKT
+45 EKTVRFSAHFEKT
-58 DAAQVKFDHV
+58 DAAQVKFDH
-68 AAQGVC
+68 AEAQGVC

-81 SFVGEFTNYSS
+81 SFMGEFTNYSS
-92 DNPVSVNKEL
+92 DDPVSVNKEL
-102 TYGSASE
+102 TYGSAGE
-109 TERALIDRRIATK
+109 TEKALIDGRIATK

-137 RFSEGIQPQ
+137 RFSKGIQPK

-630 FSQAPVAWHSA
+630 FSQTPVAWHSA

-1139 TILAPGVSR
+1139 TISAPGVSR

-1160 VEQTATYLMPEV
+1160 VSQTAAYLSAEV
-1172 LQRETV
+1172 LQGERV
-1178 TLEFTMGTTPSKTWG
+1178 TLDFAMGSTPSDTWG
-1193 MKGADMPPSI
+1193 MSEDNMPPSI

-1218 TEVSTVEGGGNEDT
+1218 TEVSTVEEGGGNKDT

-1250 SRGYASWDGTENGY
+1250 ANGYASWDGKENGY

-1283 DAEHAPK
+1283 DAEHSPK

-1318 NPTNGGDKYTRPFA
+1318 NPTDGGDKYTRPFA
-1332 ISEKD
+1332 ISEEVQD
-1337 QAGYSYY
+1337 VYSYY

-1371 KEALLAAIQEV
+1371 KEVLLAAIQEV
-1382 EGLTQANYAPETWNA
+1382 EGLTQANYAPESWNA

-1655 VTGNICI
+1655 VTGDICI
-1662 SAEASSSHEHSWSN
+1662 SAEASSSHVHSWSS
-1676 EWSKNETHHWHA
+1676 EWSKDETHHWHECTA
-1688 CSGCDEKNDVE
+1688 EG
-1699 PHTPGAAA
+1699 
-1707 TEIDPQICTVCGY
+1707 CTVTDNADKDGY
-1720 IIAHATGHIH
+1720 
-1730 HTTTQVPAETATCIS
+1730 AEHVWD
-1745 KGHKAYY
+1745 KG
-1752 TCSGCSNWFEDAEAT
+1752 T
-1767 EVIADHN
+1767 
-1774 SVVTEKDP
+1774 VTKP
-1782 NNHVGGTEIRDARAA
+1782 A
-1797 TETSEGYT
+1797 TETEKGQKTFTCVCGATKTEEIPEHGQPQPVDKSELQRRYNELENLPNHGYT
-1805 GDTCCKS
+1805 QESWTIFTNALIHAKS
-1812 CHAVIFYGHVIP
+1812 VLADDNVTAEQVANALAALNNAANG
-1824 KLTPA
+1824 LTQIAP

-1837 PSEPAQ
+1837 PSKPAQ

-1854 SKFPFVDI
+1854 SKFPFADV

-1877 NDLIDGVTANE
+1877 NNLIDGVTANE

-1918 KNGGANWYD
+1918 KNSGANWYD

-1991 AAEIYELYRAG
+1991 AAEIYEFYRAG

>member
-45 EKTDLFSAHFEKT
+45 EKTVRFSAHFEKT

-81 SFVGEFTNYSS
+81 SFVGEFTDYSS

-102 TYGSASE
+102 TYGSAGE
-109 TERALIDRRIATK
+109 TEKALIDGRIATK

-156 MRYPERVLSAWKL
+156 MQYPERVLSAWKL

-630 FSQAPVAWHSA
+630 FSQTPVAWHSA

-1139 TILAPGVSR
+1139 TISAPGVSR

-1160 VEQTATYLMPEV
+1160 VSQTAAYLSAEV
-1172 LQRETV
+1172 LQGERV
-1178 TLEFTMGTTPSKTWG
+1178 TLDFAMGSTPSDTWG
-1193 MKGADMPPSI
+1193 MSEDNMPPSI

-1218 TEVSTVEGGGNEDT
+1218 TEVSTVEEGGGNKDT

-1250 SRGYASWDGTENGY
+1250 ANGYASWDGKENGY

-1283 DAEHAPK
+1283 DAEHSPK

-1318 NPTNGGDKYTRPFA
+1318 NPTDGGDKYTRPFA
-1332 ISEKD
+1332 ISEEVQD
-1337 QAGYSYY
+1337 VYSYY

-1371 KEALLAAIQEV
+1371 KEVLLAAIQEV
-1382 EGLTQANYAPETWNA
+1382 EGLTQANYAPESWNA

-1655 VTGNICI
+1655 VTGDICI
-1662 SAEASSSHEHSWSN
+1662 SAEASSSHVHSWSS
-1676 EWSKNETHHWHA
+1676 EWSKDETHHWHECTA
-1688 CSGCDEKNDVE
+1688 EG
-1699 PHTPGAAA
+1699 
-1707 TEIDPQICTVCGY
+1707 CTVTDNADKDGY
-1720 IIAHATGHIH
+1720 
-1730 HTTTQVPAETATCIS
+1730 AEHVWD
-1745 KGHKAYY
+1745 KG
-1752 TCSGCSNWFEDAEAT
+1752 T
-1767 EVIADHN
+1767 
-1774 SVVTEKDP
+1774 VTKP
-1782 NNHVGGTEIRDARAA
+1782 A
-1797 TETSEGYT
+1797 TETEKGQKTFTCVCGATKTEEIPEHGQPQPVDKSELQRRYNELENLPNHGYT
-1805 GDTCCKS
+1805 QESWTIFTNALIHAKS
-1812 CHAVIFYGHVIP
+1812 VLADDNVTAEQVANALAALNNAANG
-1824 KLTPA
+1824 LTQIAP

-1837 PSEPAQ
+1837 PSKPAQ

-1854 SKFPFVDI
+1854 SKFPFADV

-1877 NDLIDGVTANE
+1877 NNLIDGVTANE

-1942 YANYTKAQMNAP
+1942 YANYTQAQMNAP

>member
-25 SGVSVQGHG
+25 SGVSVQGHEPTVG
-34 PVAGTFSGSNA
+34 TLSSENPKKTVAFSTS
-45 EKTDLFSAHFEKT
+45 FEKN
-58 DAAQVKFDHV
+58 DPKQIKFENLT
-68 AAQGVC
+68 ATGVR
-74 AVEPRVD
+74 AVEPVVV
-81 SFVGEFTNYSS
+81 SLVGEFTNYASN
-92 DNPVSVNKEL
+92 NPVSVNKPL
-102 TYGSASE
+102 TYGSAGE
-109 TERALIDRRIATK
+109 TEKALIDGNMATK
-122 LCAVNQPG
+122 LCATNNPG

-156 MRYPERVLSAWKL
+156 MQYQERVLSAWEL

-174 EAGEWSLLDSHEG
+174 ETWTRLDSQKG
-187 VTWQQNNET
+187 VTWAQNNER
-196 KMYSFSNSQ
+196 KMFSFTNNQ
-205 SYTTFKLVIEKCGNT
+205 SYTTFKLVIKECGNT

-225 NVIQFSGFGLGKEVK
+225 GVIQFSGFGLGEKIEK
-240 TTGSGEEVNYLYTSL
+240 TGSGKEVEHLYTSL

-261 NWAARSGAWSGVSC
+261 NWAARAGAWSGASC
-275 LHMEGTTTAKAA
+275 VHMEGTTTAKAA

-292 LYDGL
+292 LYDNL
-297 DIPVGKNTR
+297 DIPVQENTR

-327 YAYDFEYTSMYSA
+327 YAYDFEYTSMHSA
-340 IDLEFDD
+340 IDLEFSD
-347 GTCLSDYEAIDQYG
+347 GTRLSDYEAIDQYG
-361 NVVSPAAQGEAR
+361 NVVSPVAQGEAR

-388 TDSNLLGKRITKVLA
+388 TDPNLLGKKITKVLA
-403 GFEKN
+403 GFEKD

-422 VEIFEQADPQVKNLA
+422 VEIFEQADPKVTNLA

-478 SDNTPYAYSG
+478 TDNTPYAYSG

-502 SNWIGESGTYYFSAD
+502 SNWIGESGTYYDSAD
-517 STTRDYSTVGNAIRN
+517 STTTDYGAVRNAIEN

-557 AAAPNVKVEV
+557 ATAPNVKVEV

-581 AGSATCN
+581 AGAKACN

-594 NERSRSIIE
+594 NARRDSIIE

-608 TEFYT
+608 TEFHT
-613 TSEKKANGQT
+613 TSEQKANGQT

-630 FSQAPVAWHSA
+630 FSQTPVDWHSA
-641 GEGSMGMFQFA
+641 GTGSMGMFAFT
-652 PNENKETVIEMKVAT
+652 PSKGGETVIEMKVAT
-667 SFISKAQA
+667 SFISKDQA
-675 QHALSMEIAGDE
+675 QRALHMEIAENE
-687 GFDKV
+687 GFDEV

-701 DTLRSIEVEGGSY
+701 DTLGSIEVVGGSY

-741 DQPHW
+741 EQPHW
-746 QHYSPYTGKVV
+746 QHYSPYTRNVV

-773 AWPLYSIVAPEKATQ
+773 TWPLYSIVAPEKATQ

-868 VFRGYVPQDG
+868 VFRGYVPQNG
-878 VTGGWGGSEFNFS
+878 VTGGWGGEEFNFS

-1057 MYLYTDRPWRTAEF
+1057 MYLYTDRPWKTAEF

-1139 TILAPGVSR
+1139 TISAPGVSR

-1160 VEQTATYLMPEV
+1160 VPQTATYLMPEV

-1218 TEVSTVEGGGNEDT
+1218 TEVSTVEGGGNEDA
-1232 IATNAKNT
+1232 IETNAKKP
-1240 EKLFNNKAHD
+1240 EKLFDNKAHD
-1250 SRGYASWDGTENGY
+1250 RNGYASWDGSEKGY

-1312 SFAWDI
+1312 SFAWNI

-1332 ISEKD
+1332 ISEEVQD
-1337 QAGYSYY
+1337 VYSYY

-1382 EGLTQANYAPETWNA
+1382 EGLTQANYAPESWNA
-1397 LQTVLESAKI
+1397 LQTVLESAKT
-1407 VHEKEAATHEEIGAA
+1407 VYKNEAATHEEIGAA

-1456 YESTKNATGEVEGTV
+1456 YESTGNATGAVEGTV
-1471 SNLGGLTPGS
+1471 SNLGGLMPGS

-1500 ILTYAEKNND
+1500 ILTYAEKNYD
-1510 ADVENSKVTVHLDN
+1510 ADVENSKVTVHLDD
-1524 LNSEPI
+1524 LNSDPI
-1530 AEFVRIEG
+1530 AEIAHIEG
-1538 TGDEWNTFRELTA
+1538 TGDNWNQFEERTA
-1551 DLKQKGITG
+1551 ELKQKDITG

-1567 FHGATKPVMNLH
+1567 FHGVDKPVMNLH
-1579 SLIFGVDDTQ
+1579 SLIFGVDGTQ
-1589 AVIAADLKHLSG
+1589 AVIVGKLTHLSG
-1601 DKTMVGIGDK
+1601 DKTTVQIGKK
-1611 LEYTLTAEEGFE
+1611 LEYTLKADEGFE
-1623 LPDTIVIVMDGK
+1623 LPDTVEVTMGGRI
-1635 TLGEGEYTYSKETG
+1635 LGEGEYTYSKETG

-1662 SAEASSSHEHSWSN
+1662 SAEASSSHVHSWSN
-1676 EWSKNETHHWHA
+1676 EWSKDKTHHWHA

-1699 PHTPGAAA
+1699 PHTPGSAA
-1707 TEIDPQICTVCGY
+1707 TENDPQTCTVCGY
-1720 IIAHATGHIH
+1720 IIAPATGHIK
-1730 HTTTQVPAETATCIS
+1730 HTTTEIPAKAANCHE
-1745 KGHKAYY
+1745 KGNRAYY
-1752 TCSGCSNWFEDAEAT
+1752 TCSGCSDWFEDAEAT
-1767 EVIADHN
+1767 RVITDH
-1774 SVVTEKDP
+1774 STVETDYDP
-1782 NNHVGGTEIRDARAA
+1782 TNHVGGTEVLNAKDATY
-1797 TETSEGYT
+1797 TEEGYT
-1805 GDTCCKS
+1805 GDTYCLS
-1812 CHAVIFYGHVIP
+1812 CNAKIASGTVIP

-1837 PSEPAQ
+1837 PSEPAKN
-1843 LPFNPN
+1843 PFNPN

-1854 SKFPFVDI
+1854 SKFPFADV

-1912 TGEVSL
+1912 TGEVIL

-1991 AAEIYELYRAG
+1991 APEIYEFYRAG

>member
-25 SGVSVQGHG
+25 SGVSVQGHEPTVG
-34 PVAGTFSGSNA
+34 TLSSENPKKTVAFSTS
-45 EKTDLFSAHFEKT
+45 FEKN
-58 DAAQVKFDHV
+58 DPKQIKFENLT
-68 AAQGVC
+68 ATGVR
-74 AVEPRVD
+74 AVEPVVV
-81 SFVGEFTNYSS
+81 SLVGEFTNYASN
-92 DNPVSVNKEL
+92 NPVSVNKPL
-102 TYGSASE
+102 TYGSAGE
-109 TERALIDRRIATK
+109 TEKALIDGNMATK
-122 LCAVNQPG
+122 LCATNNPG

-156 MRYPERVLSAWKL
+156 MQYQERVLSAWEL

-174 EAGEWSLLDSHEG
+174 ETWTRLDSQKG
-187 VTWQQNNET
+187 VTWAQNNER
-196 KMYSFSNSQ
+196 KMFSFTNNQ
-205 SYTTFKLVIEKCGNT
+205 SYTTFKLVIKECGNT

-225 NVIQFSGFGLGKEVK
+225 GVIQFSGFGLGKEVK

-297 DIPVGKNTR
+297 DIPVGENTR

-327 YAYDFEYTSMYSA
+327 YAYDFEYTSMHSA
-340 IDLEFDD
+340 IDLEFSD
-347 GTCLSDYEAIDQYG
+347 GTRLSDYEAIDQYG
-361 NVVSPAAQGEAR
+361 NVVSPVAQGEAR

-388 TDSNLLGKRITKVLA
+388 TDPNLLGKKITKVLA
-403 GFEKN
+403 GFEKD

-422 VEIFEQADPQVKNLA
+422 VEIFEQADPKVTNLA

-478 SDNTPYAYSG
+478 TDNTPYAYSG

-517 STTRDYSTVGNAIRN
+517 STTTDYGAVRNAIEN

-557 AAAPNVKVEV
+557 ATAPNVKVEV

-581 AGSATCN
+581 AGAKACN

-594 NERSRSIIE
+594 NARRDSIIE

-608 TEFYT
+608 TEFHT
-613 TSEKKANGQT
+613 TSEQKANGQT

-630 FSQAPVAWHSA
+630 FSQTPVDWHSA
-641 GEGSMGMFQFA
+641 GTGSMGMFAFT
-652 PNENKETVIEMKVAT
+652 PSKGGETVIEMKVAT
-667 SFISKAQA
+667 SFISKDQA
-675 QHALSMEIAGDE
+675 QRALHMEIAENE
-687 GFDKV
+687 GFDEV

-701 DTLRSIEVEGGSY
+701 DTLGSIEVVGGSY

-741 DQPHW
+741 EQPHW
-746 QHYSPYTGKVV
+746 QHYSPYTRNVV

-773 AWPLYSIVAPEKATQ
+773 TWPLYSIVAPEKATQ

-868 VFRGYVPQDG
+868 AFRGYVPQNG
-878 VTGGWGGSEFNFS
+878 VTGGWGGEEFNFS

-1160 VEQTATYLMPEV
+1160 VEQTATYLMPGV
-1172 LQRETV
+1172 LQGESV
-1178 TLEFTMGTTPSKTWG
+1178 TLEFTMDATPSQTWG
-1193 MKGADMPPSI
+1193 MADADMPPSI

-1218 TEVSTVEGGGNEDT
+1218 TEVSTVGGGGNEDT
-1232 IATNAKNT
+1232 ITTNAKNT

-1250 SRGYASWDGTENGY
+1250 RNGYASWDGSEKGY

-1312 SFAWDI
+1312 SFAWKI
-1318 NPTNGGDKYTRPFA
+1318 NPTAGGDKYTRPFA
-1332 ISEKD
+1332 ISEEV
-1337 QAGYSYY
+1337 QNVYSYY

-1382 EGLTQANYAPETWNA
+1382 EGLTQANYAPESWNA
-1397 LQTVLESAKI
+1397 LQTVLESAKT
-1407 VHEKEAATHEEIGAA
+1407 VYKNEAATHEEIGAA

-1456 YESTKNATGEVEGTV
+1456 YESTGNATGAVEGTV
-1471 SNLGGLTPGS
+1471 SNLGGLMPGS
-1481 YVGYRCVDFD
+1481 YVRYRCVDFD
-1491 IPKGSFSTI
+1491 ILKGSFSTI
-1500 ILTYAEKNND
+1500 ILTYAEKNYD
-1510 ADVENSKVTVHLDN
+1510 ADVDNSKVTVHLDD
-1524 LNSEPI
+1524 LNSDPI
-1530 AEFVRIEG
+1530 AEIAHIEG
-1538 TGDEWNTFRELTA
+1538 TGDNWNQFVNRTG
-1551 DLKQKGITG
+1551 DLMRKDITG

-1567 FHGATKPVMNLH
+1567 FHGVDKPVMNLH
-1579 SLIFGVDDTQ
+1579 SLIFGVDGTQ
-1589 AVIAADLKHLSG
+1589 AVIVGKLTHLSG
-1601 DKTMVGIGDK
+1601 DKTTVQIGKK
-1611 LEYTLTAEEGFE
+1611 LEYTLKADEGFE
-1623 LPDTIVIVMDGK
+1623 LPDTVEVTMGGRI
-1635 TLGEGEYTYSKETG
+1635 LGEGEYTYSKETG

-1662 SAEASSSHEHSWSN
+1662 SAEASSSHVHSWSSG
-1676 EWSKNETHHWHA
+1676 WTHNETHHWHECTA
-1688 CSGCDEKNDVE
+1688 EGCTVTDKADKDGYAEHVWDKGTV
-1699 PHTPGAAA
+1699 TKSA
-1707 TEIDPQICTVCGY
+1707 TETEKGEEKFTCTVCG
-1720 IIAHATGHIH
+1720 ATKTVEIPEPGQPQP
-1730 HTTTQVPAETATCIS
+1730 TVDKTALRNRYNELVITPNV
-1745 KGHKAYY
+1745 GY
-1752 TCSGCSNWFEDAEAT
+1752 TPESWANFQNALTYANTVLGNEEAT
-1767 EVIADHN
+1767 Q
-1774 SVVTEKDP
+1774 KD
-1782 NNHVGGTEIRDARAA
+1782 VDRALGTLNAA
-1797 TETSEGYT
+1797 F
-1805 GDTCCKS
+1805 
-1812 CHAVIFYGHVIP
+1812 AQ
-1824 KLTPA
+1824 LTQITP

-1849 AGSNV
+1849 AGSSV
-1854 SKFPFVDI
+1854 SKFPFADV

-1877 NDLIDGVTANE
+1877 NGLIDGVTANE

-1942 YANYTKAQMNAP
+1942 YANYTQAQMNAP

-1991 AAEIYELYRAG
+1991 AAEIYEFYRAG

-2034 SARVSIDLP
+2034 AARVSIDLP

>member
-25 SGVSVQGHG
+25 SGVSVQGHEPTVG
-34 PVAGTFSGSNA
+34 TLSSENPKKTVAFSTS
-45 EKTDLFSAHFEKT
+45 FEKN
-58 DAAQVKFDHV
+58 DPKQIKFENLT
-68 AAQGVC
+68 ATGVR
-74 AVEPRVD
+74 AIEPVVV
-81 SFVGEFTNYSS
+81 SLVGEFTNYASG
-92 DNPVSVNKEL
+92 NPVSVNKDL
-102 TYGSASE
+102 TYGSPGE
-109 TERALIDRRIATK
+109 TEKALIDGNMATK
-122 LCAVNQPG
+122 LCATNNPG

-156 MRYPERVLSAWKL
+156 MQYQERVLSAWEL

-174 EAGEWSLLDSHEG
+174 ETWTRLDSQKG
-187 VTWQQNNET
+187 VTWAQNNET
-196 KMYSFSNSQ
+196 KMFSFTNNQ
-205 SYTTFKLVIEKCGNT
+205 SYTTFKLVIKECGNT

-225 NVIQFSGFGLGKEVK
+225 SVIQFSGFGLGEKIEK
-240 TTGSGEEVNYLYTSL
+240 TGSGKEVEHLYTSL

-261 NWAARSGAWSGVSC
+261 NWAARAGAWSGASC
-275 LHMEGTTTAKAA
+275 VHMEGTTTAKAA

-292 LYDGL
+292 LYDNL
-297 DIPVGKNTR
+297 DIPVQENTR

-327 YAYDFEYTSMYSA
+327 YAYDFEYTSMHSA
-340 IDLEFDD
+340 IDLEFSD
-347 GTCLSDYEAIDQYG
+347 GSHLSDYKAIDQYG
-361 NVVSPAAQGEAR
+361 NVVSPVAQGEAR

-388 TDSNLLGKRITKVLA
+388 TDPNLLGKKITKVLA
-403 GFEKN
+403 GFEKG

-422 VEIFEQADPQVKNLA
+422 VEIFEQADPKVTNLA

-478 SDNTPYAYSG
+478 TDNTPYAYSG
-488 AEARFKGIK
+488 AEARLKGIK

-517 STTRDYSTVGNAIRN
+517 STTTDYSAVGNAIRN

-557 AAAPNVKVEV
+557 ATAPNVKVEV

-581 AGSATCN
+581 AGAEACN

-594 NERSRSIIE
+594 NARSESIIE

-608 TEFYT
+608 TEFHT
-613 TSEKKANGQT
+613 TSENKQNGQT

-641 GEGSMGMFQFA
+641 GKGSMGMFQFA

-667 SFISKAQA
+667 SFISKEQA
-675 QHALSMEIAGDE
+675 QHALLMEIAGDE

-701 DTLRSIEVEGGSY
+701 DTLRSIEVVGGSY

-741 DQPHW
+741 EQPHW
-746 QHYSPYTGKVV
+746 QHYSPYTRKVV

-773 AWPLYSIVAPEKATQ
+773 TWPLYSIVAPEKATQ

-899 DFAIASMAKY
+899 DFAIASIAKY

-1218 TEVSTVEGGGNEDT
+1218 TEVSTVEGGGNEDA
-1232 IATNAKNT
+1232 IETNAKKP
-1240 EKLFNNKAHD
+1240 EKLFDNKAHD
-1250 SRGYASWDGTENGY
+1250 RNGYASWDDSENGY

-1304 ELDARSNQ
+1304 KLDARSNQ
-1312 SFAWDI
+1312 SFAWKI
-1318 NPTNGGDKYTRPFA
+1318 NPTAGGDKYTRPFA
-1332 ISEKD
+1332 ISEEV
-1337 QAGYSYY
+1337 QNVYSYY

-1382 EGLTQANYAPETWNA
+1382 EGLTQANYAPESWNA
-1397 LQTVLESAKI
+1397 LQTVLESAKT
-1407 VHEKEAATHEEIGAA
+1407 VYKNEAATHEEIGAA

-1456 YESTKNATGEVEGTV
+1456 YESTGNATGAVEGTV
-1471 SNLGGLTPGS
+1471 SNLGGLMPGS
-1481 YVGYRCVDFD
+1481 YVRYRCVDFD
-1491 IPKGSFSTI
+1491 ILKGSFSTI
-1500 ILTYAEKNND
+1500 ILTYAEKNYD
-1510 ADVENSKVTVHLDN
+1510 ADVDNSKVTVHLDD
-1524 LNSEPI
+1524 LNSDPI
-1530 AEFVRIEG
+1530 AEIAHIEG
-1538 TGDEWNTFRELTA
+1538 TGDNWNQFVNRTG
-1551 DLKQKGITG
+1551 DLMRKDITG

-1567 FHGATKPVMNLH
+1567 FHGVDKPVMNLH
-1579 SLIFGVDDTQ
+1579 SLIFGVDGTQ
-1589 AVIAADLKHLSG
+1589 AVIVGKLTHLSG
-1601 DKTMVGIGDK
+1601 DKTTVQIGKK
-1611 LEYTLTAEEGFE
+1611 LEYTLKADEGFE
-1623 LPDTIVIVMDGK
+1623 LPDTVEVTMGGRI
-1635 TLGEGEYTYSKETG
+1635 LGEGEYTYSKETG

-1662 SAEASSSHEHSWSN
+1662 SAEASSSHVHSWSSG
-1676 EWSKNETHHWHA
+1676 WTHNETHHWHECTA
-1688 CSGCDEKNDVE
+1688 EGCTVTDKADKDGYAEHVWDKGTV
-1699 PHTPGAAA
+1699 TKSA
-1707 TEIDPQICTVCGY
+1707 TETEKGEEKFTCTVCG
-1720 IIAHATGHIH
+1720 ATKTVEIPEPGQPQP
-1730 HTTTQVPAETATCIS
+1730 TVDKTALRNRYNELVITPNV
-1745 KGHKAYY
+1745 GY
-1752 TCSGCSNWFEDAEAT
+1752 TPESWANFQNALTYANTVLGNEEAT
-1767 EVIADHN
+1767 Q
-1774 SVVTEKDP
+1774 KD
-1782 NNHVGGTEIRDARAA
+1782 VDRALGTLNAA
-1797 TETSEGYT
+1797 F
-1805 GDTCCKS
+1805 
-1812 CHAVIFYGHVIP
+1812 AQ
-1824 KLTPA
+1824 LTQITP

-1849 AGSNV
+1849 AGSSV

-1877 NDLIDGVTANE
+1877 NGLIDGVTANE

-1942 YANYTKAQMNAP
+1942 YANYTQAQMNAP

-1985 KTTDKF
+1985 KATDKF
-1991 AAEIYELYRAG
+1991 APEIYEFYRAG

-2034 SARVSIDLP
+2034 AARVSIDLP

>member
-25 SGVSVQGHG
+25 SGVSVQGHEPTVG
-34 PVAGTFSGSNA
+34 TLSSENPKKTVAFSTS
-45 EKTDLFSAHFEKT
+45 FEKN
-58 DAAQVKFDHV
+58 DPKQIKFENLT
-68 AAQGVC
+68 ATGVR
-74 AVEPRVD
+74 AIEPVVV
-81 SFVGEFTNYSS
+81 SLVGEFTNYASG
-92 DNPVSVNKEL
+92 NPVSVNKDL
-102 TYGSASE
+102 TYGSPGE
-109 TERALIDRRIATK
+109 TEKALIDGNMATK
-122 LCAVNQPG
+122 LCATNNPG

-156 MRYPERVLSAWKL
+156 MQYQERVLSAWEL

-174 EAGEWSLLDSHEG
+174 ETWTRLDSQKG
-187 VTWQQNNET
+187 VTWAQNNER
-196 KMYSFSNSQ
+196 KMFSFTNNQ
-205 SYTTFKLVIEKCGNT
+205 SYTTFKLVIKECGNT

-225 NVIQFSGFGLGKEVK
+225 GVIQFSGFGLGKEVK
-240 TTGSGEEVNYLYTSL
+240 TTGSGEEVNHLYTSL

-261 NWAARSGAWSGVSC
+261 NWAARAGAWSGASC
-275 LHMEGTTTAKAA
+275 VHMEGTTTAKAA

-292 LYDGL
+292 LYDNL
-297 DIPVGKNTR
+297 DIPVQENTR

-327 YAYDFEYTSMYSA
+327 YAYDFEYTSMHSA
-340 IDLEFDD
+340 IDLEFSD
-347 GTCLSDYEAIDQYG
+347 GSHLSEYKAIDQYG
-361 NVVSPAAQGEAR
+361 NVVSPVAQGEAR

-388 TDSNLLGKRITKVLA
+388 TDPRLLGKTITKVLA
-403 GFEKN
+403 GFEKG
-408 DATPGKDISVYFDD
+408 DATPRKDISIYFDD
-422 VEIFEQADPQVKNLA
+422 VEIFEQADPKVTNLA

-478 SDNTPYAYSG
+478 TDNTPYAYSG

-517 STTRDYSTVGNAIRN
+517 STTTDYSAVGNAIRN

-557 AAAPNVKVEV
+557 ATAPNVKVEV

-581 AGSATCN
+581 AGAEACN

-594 NERSRSIIE
+594 NARSESIIE

-608 TEFYT
+608 TEFHT
-613 TSEKKANGQT
+613 TSENKQNGQT

-630 FSQAPVAWHSA
+630 FSQTPVAWHSA

-652 PNENKETVIEMKVAT
+652 PNKNEETVIEMKVAT
-667 SFISKAQA
+667 SFISKEQA
-675 QHALSMEIAGDE
+675 QHALLMEIAGDE

-701 DTLRSIEVEGGSY
+701 DTLGSIEVVGGSY

-741 DQPHW
+741 EQPHW
-746 QHYSPYTGKVV
+746 QHYSPYTRRVV

-773 AWPLYSIVAPEKATQ
+773 TWPLYSIVAPEKATQ

-868 VFRGYVPQDG
+868 VFRGYVPQNG
-878 VTGGWGGSEFNFS
+878 VTGGWGGEEFNFS

-909 LRDKAELGSEAWQKY
+909 LRDKATPGSEAWQKY

-1057 MYLYTDRPWRTAEF
+1057 MYLYTDRPWKTAEF
-1071 VRDTLDR
+1071 VRDTLYR

-1172 LQRETV
+1172 LQGESV
-1178 TLEFTMGTTPSKTWG
+1178 TLKFTMGTTPSKTWG

-1218 TEVSTVEGGGNEDT
+1218 TEVSAVDGGGNEDT

-1240 EKLFNNKAHD
+1240 GKLFNNKAHD
-1250 SRGYASWDGTENGY
+1250 RNGYASWDDSENGY

-1283 DAEHAPK
+1283 DAEYAPK

-1332 ISEKD
+1332 ISEKV
-1337 QAGYSYY
+1337 QEVYSYY

-1382 EGLTQANYAPETWNA
+1382 EGLTQANYAPESWNA
-1397 LQTVLESAKI
+1397 LQTVLESAKT
-1407 VHEKEAATHEEIGAA
+1407 VYKNEAATHEEIGAA

-1456 YESTKNATGEVEGTV
+1456 YESTGNATGAVEGTV
-1471 SNLGGLTPGS
+1471 SNLGGLMPGS

-1500 ILTYAEKNND
+1500 ILTYAEKNYD
-1510 ADVENSKVTVHLDN
+1510 ADVENSKVTVHLDD
-1524 LNSEPI
+1524 LNSDPI
-1530 AEFVRIEG
+1530 AEIAHIEG
-1538 TGDEWNTFRELTA
+1538 TGDNWNQFEERTA
-1551 DLKQKGITG
+1551 ELKQKDITG

-1567 FHGATKPVMNLH
+1567 FHGVNKPVMNLH
-1579 SLIFGVDDTQ
+1579 SLTFGVDNTQ
-1589 AVIAADLKHLSG
+1589 AVIVGELKHLSG
-1601 DKTMVGIGDK
+1601 DKTTVQIGEK
-1611 LEYTLTAEEGFE
+1611 LVYTLTAVEGFK
-1623 LPDTIVIVMDGK
+1623 LPDTVEVTMDGK
-1635 TLGEGEYTYSKETG
+1635 ILGEWEYTYSKETG

-1662 SAEASSSHEHSWSN
+1662 SAEASSSHEHSWSSG
-1676 EWSKNETHHWHA
+1676 WTHNETHHWHECTA
-1688 CSGCDEKNDVE
+1688 EGCTVTDNAGKDGYAEHLWDKGTV
-1699 PHTPGAAA
+1699 TKSA
-1707 TEIDPQICTVCGY
+1707 TETEKGEEKFTCTVCG
-1720 IIAHATGHIH
+1720 ATKTVEIPEPGQPQP
-1730 HTTTQVPAETATCIS
+1730 TVDKTALRNRYNELVITPNV
-1745 KGHKAYY
+1745 GY
-1752 TCSGCSNWFEDAEAT
+1752 TPESWANFQNALTYANTVLGNEEAT
-1767 EVIADHN
+1767 Q
-1774 SVVTEKDP
+1774 KD
-1782 NNHVGGTEIRDARAA
+1782 VDRALGTLNAA
-1797 TETSEGYT
+1797 F
-1805 GDTCCKS
+1805 
-1812 CHAVIFYGHVIP
+1812 AQ
-1824 KLTPA
+1824 LTQITP

-1843 LPFNPN
+1843 NPFNPN

-1854 SKFPFVDI
+1854 SKFPFTDI

-1877 NDLIDGVTANE
+1877 NNLIDGVTANE

-1985 KTTDKF
+1985 KATDKF
-1991 AAEIYELYRAG
+1991 AAEIYEFYRAG

>member
-45 EKTDLFSAHFEKT
+45 EKTGRFSAHFEKT
-58 DAAQVKFDHV
+58 DAAQVKFDLA

-81 SFVGEFTNYSS
+81 SFVGEFTDYLS

-102 TYGSASE
+102 TYGSAGE
-109 TERALIDRRIATK
+109 TERALIDGRIATK
-122 LCAVNQPG
+122 LCAVNKPG

-137 RFSEGIQPQ
+137 RFSKGIQPQ

-156 MRYPERVLSAWKL
+156 MQYPERVLSAWKL

-174 EAGEWSLLDSHEG
+174 EDEATAVWTPLNSQEG
-187 VTWQQNNET
+187 VTWAQNNET
-196 KMYSFSNSQ
+196 KMFSFTNNQ
-205 SYTTFKLVIEKCGNT
+205 SYTTFKLVINKCGNT

-261 NWAARSGAWSGVSC
+261 NWAARAGAWSGASC
-275 LHMEGTTTAKAA
+275 VHMEGTTTAKAA

-292 LYDGL
+292 LYDNL
-297 DIPVGKNTR
+297 DIPVQENTR

-327 YAYDFEYTSMYSA
+327 YAYDFEYTSMHSA
-340 IDLEFDD
+340 IDLEFSD
-347 GTCLSDYEAIDQYG
+347 GTRLSDYEAIDQYG
-361 NVVSPAAQGEAR
+361 NVVSPVAQGEAR

-388 TDSNLLGKRITKVLA
+388 TDPNLVGKKITKVLA
-403 GFEKN
+403 GFEKD

-422 VEIFEQADPQVKNLA
+422 VEIFEQADPQVENLA

-478 SDNTPYAYSG
+478 SGNTPYAYSG

-517 STTRDYSTVGNAIRN
+517 STTTDYGAVRNAIEN

-557 AAAPNVKVEV
+557 ATAPNVKVEV

-581 AGSATCN
+581 AGAEACN

-594 NERSRSIIE
+594 DARRSSIIE
-603 FNADK
+603 FNESK
-608 TEFYT
+608 TEFHT
-613 TSEKKANGQT
+613 TSENKQNGQT

-630 FSQAPVAWHSA
+630 FSQTPVAWHSA

-675 QHALSMEIAGDE
+675 QHALLMEIAGDE

-701 DTLRSIEVEGGSY
+701 DTLGSIEVVGGSY

-741 DQPHW
+741 EQPHW
-746 QHYSPYTGKVV
+746 QHYSPYTRKVV

-773 AWPLYSIVAPEKATQ
+773 TWPLYSIVAPEKATQ

-803 PRWIAPAGTD
+803 PRWVAPAGTD

-849 YSVNNGK
+849 YSVNNRE

-878 VTGGWGGSEFNFS
+878 LTGGWGGEEFNFS

-1057 MYLYTDRPWRTAEF
+1057 MYLYTDRPWKTAEF

-1139 TILAPGVSR
+1139 TISAPGVSR

-1172 LQRETV
+1172 LQRKTV

-1232 IATNAKNT
+1232 IETNAKNT

-1250 SRGYASWDGTENGY
+1250 ANGYASWDGSEKGY

-1283 DAEHAPK
+1283 DAENSPK
-1290 AWKFYGSMNGENWT
+1290 AWKFYGSMDGENWT

-1332 ISEKD
+1332 ISEEVQD
-1337 QAGYSYY
+1337 VYSYY
-1344 KIEFENAGQEIYLA
+1344 KIEFENAGQKIYLA

-1371 KEALLAAIQEV
+1371 KEVLLAAIQEV
-1382 EGLTQANYAPETWNA
+1382 EGLTQANYAPESWNA
-1397 LQTVLESAKI
+1397 LQTVLESAKT
-1407 VHEKEAATHEEIGAA
+1407 VYKNEAATHEEIGAA

-1456 YESTKNATGEVEGTV
+1456 YESTGNATGAVEGTV
-1471 SNLGGLTPGS
+1471 SNLGGLMPGS

-1491 IPKGSFSTI
+1491 ILKGSFSTI
-1500 ILTYAEKNND
+1500 ILTYAEKNYD
-1510 ADVENSKVTVHLDN
+1510 ADEENSKVTVHLDD
-1524 LNSEPI
+1524 LNSDPI
-1530 AEFVRIEG
+1530 AEIAHIAG
-1538 TGDEWNTFRELTA
+1538 TGDNWNQFVNRTG
-1551 DLKQKGITG
+1551 DLMRKDITG

-1567 FHGATKPVMNLH
+1567 FHGVNKPVMNLH
-1579 SLIFGVDDTQ
+1579 SLTFGVNDKQ
-1589 AVIAADLKHLSG
+1589 AVIVGELKHLSG
-1601 DKTMVGIGDK
+1601 DKTMVGIGEK

-1623 LPDTIVIVMDGK
+1623 LPDTVEVTMGGTILGDGA
-1635 TLGEGEYTYSKETG
+1635 YTYSKETG

-1662 SAEASSSHEHSWSN
+1662 SAEASSSHVHSWSSG
-1676 EWSKNETHHWHA
+1676 WTHNETHHWHECTA
-1688 CSGCDEKNDVE
+1688 EDCTVTDKADKDGYAEHVWDKGTVTKS
-1699 PHTPGAAA
+1699 A
-1707 TEIDPQICTVCGY
+1707 TETEKGEEKFTCTVCG
-1720 IIAHATGHIH
+1720 ATKTVEIPEPGQPQP
-1730 HTTTQVPAETATCIS
+1730 TVDKTALRNRYNELVITPNV
-1745 KGHKAYY
+1745 GY
-1752 TCSGCSNWFEDAEAT
+1752 TPESWANFQNALTYANTVLGNEEAT
-1767 EVIADHN
+1767 QEDVDRAL
-1774 SVVTEKDP
+1774 
-1782 NNHVGGTEIRDARAA
+1782 GTLNAA
-1797 TETSEGYT
+1797 F
-1805 GDTCCKS
+1805 
-1812 CHAVIFYGHVIP
+1812 AQ
-1824 KLTPA
+1824 LTQITP

-1849 AGSNV
+1849 AGSSV

-1877 NDLIDGVTANE
+1877 NGLIDGVTANE
-1888 FKPNATLTVAQTI
+1888 FKPNATLTLAQTI

-1927 SYVNY
+1927 SYINY

-1942 YANYTKAQMNAP
+1942 YANYTQAQMNAP

-1985 KTTDKF
+1985 KATDKF
-1991 AAEIYELYRAG
+1991 APEIYEFYRAG

>member
-25 SGVSVQGHG
+25 SGVSVQGHEPTVG
-34 PVAGTFSGSNA
+34 TLSSENPKKKVAFSTS
-45 EKTDLFSAHFEKT
+45 FEKN
-58 DAAQVKFDHV
+58 DPKQIKFENLAAT
-68 AAQGVC
+68 GVR
-74 AVEPRVD
+74 AIEPVVV
-81 SFVGEFTNYSS
+81 SLVGEFTNYASN
-92 DNPVSVNKEL
+92 NPVSVNKPL
-102 TYGSASE
+102 SYGSAGE
-109 TERALIDRRIATK
+109 KEKALIDGNMATK
-122 LCAVNQPG
+122 LCATNNPG

-156 MRYPERVLSAWKL
+156 MQYQERVLSAWEL

-174 EAGEWSLLDSHEG
+174 ETWTRLDSQKG
-187 VTWQQNNET
+187 VTWAQNNER
-196 KMYSFSNSQ
+196 KMFSFTNNQ
-205 SYTTFKLVIEKCGNT
+205 SYTTFKLVIKECGNT

-225 NVIQFSGFGLGKEVK
+225 GVIQFSGFGLGKEVK

-261 NWAARSGAWSGVSC
+261 NWAARAGAWSGASC
-275 LHMEGTTTAKAA
+275 VHMEGTTTAKAA

-292 LYDGL
+292 LYDNL
-297 DIPVGKNTR
+297 DIPVQENTR

-327 YAYDFEYTSMYSA
+327 YAYDFEYTSMHSA
-340 IDLEFDD
+340 IDLEFSD
-347 GTCLSDYEAIDQYG
+347 GTRLSDHEAIDQYG
-361 NVVSPAAQGEAR
+361 NVVSPVAQGEAR

-388 TDSNLLGKRITKVLA
+388 TDPNLLGKKITKVLA
-403 GFEKN
+403 GFEKD

-422 VEIFEQADPQVKNLA
+422 VEIFEQADPKVTNLA

-478 SDNTPYAYSG
+478 TDNTPYAYSG

-517 STTRDYSTVGNAIRN
+517 STTTDYGAVRNAIEN

-557 AAAPNVKVEV
+557 ATAPNVKVEV

-581 AGSATCN
+581 AGAKACN

-594 NERSRSIIE
+594 NARRDSIIE

-608 TEFYT
+608 TEFHT
-613 TSEKKANGQT
+613 TSEQKANGQT

-630 FSQAPVAWHSA
+630 FSQTPVDWHSA
-641 GEGSMGMFQFA
+641 GTGSMGMFAFT
-652 PNENKETVIEMKVAT
+652 PSKGGETVIEMKVAT
-667 SFISKAQA
+667 SFISKDQA
-675 QHALSMEIAGDE
+675 QRALHMEIAENE
-687 GFDKV
+687 GFDEV

-701 DTLRSIEVEGGSY
+701 DTLGSIEVVGGSY

-741 DQPHW
+741 EQPHW
-746 QHYSPYTGKVV
+746 QHYSPYTRNVV

-773 AWPLYSIVAPEKATQ
+773 TWPLYSIVAPEKATQ

-868 VFRGYVPQDG
+868 VFRGYVPQNG
-878 VTGGWGGSEFNFS
+878 VTGGWGGEEFNFS

-909 LRDKAELGSEAWQKY
+909 LRDKATPGSAAWQKY

-1001 DKDGRTAL
+1001 NRDGRTAL

-1057 MYLYTDRPWRTAEF
+1057 MYLYTDRPWKTAEF

-1139 TILAPGVSR
+1139 TISAPGVSR

-1160 VEQTATYLMPEV
+1160 VPQTATYLMPGV
-1172 LQRETV
+1172 LQGESV
-1178 TLEFTMGTTPSKTWG
+1178 TLEFTMDATPSQTWG
-1193 MKGADMPPSI
+1193 MADADMPPSI

-1218 TEVSTVEGGGNEDT
+1218 TEVSTVGGGGNEDT
-1232 IATNAKNT
+1232 ITTNAKNT

-1250 SRGYASWDGTENGY
+1250 RNGYASWDGSEKGY

-1332 ISEKD
+1332 ISEEVQD
-1337 QAGYSYY
+1337 VYSYY

-1382 EGLTQANYAPETWNA
+1382 EGLTQANYAPESWNA
-1397 LQTVLESAKI
+1397 LQTVLESAKT
-1407 VHEKEAATHEEIGAA
+1407 VYKNEAATHEEIGAA

-1456 YESTKNATGEVEGTV
+1456 YESTGNATGAVEGTV
-1471 SNLGGLTPGS
+1471 SNLGGLMPGS
-1481 YVGYRCVDFD
+1481 YVRYRCVDFD
-1491 IPKGSFSTI
+1491 ILKGSFSTI
-1500 ILTYAEKNND
+1500 ILTYAEKNYD
-1510 ADVENSKVTVHLDN
+1510 ADVDNSKVTVHLDD
-1524 LNSEPI
+1524 LNSDPI
-1530 AEFVRIEG
+1530 AEIAHIEG
-1538 TGDEWNTFRELTA
+1538 TGDNWNQFVNRTG
-1551 DLKQKGITG
+1551 DLMRKDITG

-1567 FHGATKPVMNLH
+1567 FHGVDKPVMNLH
-1579 SLIFGVDDTQ
+1579 SLIFGVDGTQ
-1589 AVIAADLKHLSG
+1589 AVIVGKLTHLSG
-1601 DKTMVGIGDK
+1601 DKTTVQIGKK
-1611 LEYTLTAEEGFE
+1611 LEYTLKADEGFE
-1623 LPDTIVIVMDGK
+1623 LPDTVEVTMGGRI
-1635 TLGEGEYTYSKETG
+1635 LGEGEYTYSKETG

-1662 SAEASSSHEHSWSN
+1662 SAEASSSHVHSWSLG
-1676 EWSKNETHHWHA
+1676 WTHNETHHWHECTA
-1688 CSGCDEKNDVE
+1688 EGCTVTDKADKDGYAEHVWDKG
-1699 PHTPGAAA
+1699 TGTKSA
-1707 TEIDPQICTVCGY
+1707 TETEKGEEKFTCTVCG
-1720 IIAHATGHIH
+1720 ATKTVEIPEPGQPQP
-1730 HTTTQVPAETATCIS
+1730 TVDKTALRNRYNELVITPNV
-1745 KGHKAYY
+1745 GY
-1752 TCSGCSNWFEDAEAT
+1752 TPESWANFQNALTYANTVLGNEEAT
-1767 EVIADHN
+1767 Q
-1774 SVVTEKDP
+1774 KD
-1782 NNHVGGTEIRDARAA
+1782 VDRALGTLNAA
-1797 TETSEGYT
+1797 F
-1805 GDTCCKS
+1805 
-1812 CHAVIFYGHVIP
+1812 AQ
-1824 KLTPA
+1824 LTQITP

-1849 AGSNV
+1849 AGSNL
-1854 SKFPFVDI
+1854 SKFPFADV

-1877 NDLIDGVTANE
+1877 NGLIDGVTANE

-1942 YANYTKAQMNAP
+1942 YANYTQAQMNAP

-1991 AAEIYELYRAG
+1991 AAEIYEFYRAG

-2034 SARVSIDLP
+2034 AARVSIDLP

>member
-25 SGVSVQGHG
+25 SGVSVQGHEPTVG
-34 PVAGTFSGSNA
+34 TLSSENPKKTVAFSTS
-45 EKTDLFSAHFEKT
+45 FEKN
-58 DAAQVKFDHV
+58 DPKQIKFENLT
-68 AAQGVC
+68 ATGVR
-74 AVEPRVD
+74 AIEPVVV
-81 SFVGEFTNYSS
+81 SLVGEFTNYASG
-92 DNPVSVNKEL
+92 NPVSVNKDL
-102 TYGSASE
+102 TYGSPGE
-109 TERALIDRRIATK
+109 TEKALIDGNMATK
-122 LCAVNQPG
+122 LCATNNPG

-156 MRYPERVLSAWKL
+156 MQYQERVLSAWEL

-174 EAGEWSLLDSHEG
+174 ETWTRLDSQKG
-187 VTWQQNNET
+187 VTWAQNNET
-196 KMYSFSNSQ
+196 KMFSFTNNQ
-205 SYTTFKLVIEKCGNT
+205 SYTTFKLVIKECGNT

-225 NVIQFSGFGLGKEVK
+225 SVIQFSGFGLGEKIEK
-240 TTGSGEEVNYLYTSL
+240 TGSGKEVEHLYTSL

-261 NWAARSGAWSGVSC
+261 NWAARAGAWSGASC
-275 LHMEGTTTAKAA
+275 VHMEGTTTAKAA

-292 LYDGL
+292 LYDNL
-297 DIPVGKNTR
+297 DIPVQENTR

-327 YAYDFEYTSMYSA
+327 YAYDFEYTSMHSA
-340 IDLEFDD
+340 IDLEFSD
-347 GTCLSDYEAIDQYG
+347 GSHLSDYKAIDQYG
-361 NVVSPAAQGEAR
+361 NVVSPVAQGEAR

-388 TDSNLLGKRITKVLA
+388 TDPNLLGKKITKVLA
-403 GFEKN
+403 GFEKG

-422 VEIFEQADPQVKNLA
+422 VEIFEQADPKVTNLA

-478 SDNTPYAYSG
+478 TDNTPYAYSG
-488 AEARFKGIK
+488 AEARLKGIK

-517 STTRDYSTVGNAIRN
+517 STTTDYSAVGNAIRN

-557 AAAPNVKVEV
+557 ATAPNVKVEV

-581 AGSATCN
+581 AGAEACN

-594 NERSRSIIE
+594 NARSESIIE

-608 TEFYT
+608 TEFHT
-613 TSEKKANGQT
+613 TSENKQNGQT

-641 GEGSMGMFQFA
+641 GKGSMGMFQFA

-667 SFISKAQA
+667 SFISKEQA
-675 QHALSMEIAGDE
+675 QHALLMEIAGDE

-701 DTLRSIEVEGGSY
+701 DTLRSIEVVGGSY

-741 DQPHW
+741 EQPHW
-746 QHYSPYTGKVV
+746 QHYSPYTRKVV

-773 AWPLYSIVAPEKATQ
+773 TWPLYSIVAPEKATQ

-899 DFAIASMAKY
+899 DFAIASIAKY

-1218 TEVSTVEGGGNEDT
+1218 TEVSTVEGGGNEDA
-1232 IATNAKNT
+1232 IETNAKKP
-1240 EKLFNNKAHD
+1240 EKLFDNKAHD
-1250 SRGYASWDGTENGY
+1250 RNGYASWDDSENGY

-1304 ELDARSNQ
+1304 KLDARSNQ
-1312 SFAWDI
+1312 SFAWKI
-1318 NPTNGGDKYTRPFA
+1318 NPTAGGDKYTRPFA
-1332 ISEKD
+1332 ISEEV
-1337 QAGYSYY
+1337 QNVYSYY

-1382 EGLTQANYAPETWNA
+1382 EGLTQANYAPESWNA
-1397 LQTVLESAKI
+1397 LQTVLESAKT
-1407 VHEKEAATHEEIGAA
+1407 VYKNEAATHEEIGAA

-1456 YESTKNATGEVEGTV
+1456 YESTGNATGAVEGTV
-1471 SNLGGLTPGS
+1471 SNLGGLMPGS
-1481 YVGYRCVDFD
+1481 YVRYRCVDFD
-1491 IPKGSFSTI
+1491 ILKGSFSTI
-1500 ILTYAEKNND
+1500 ILTYAEKNYD
-1510 ADVENSKVTVHLDN
+1510 ADVDNSKVTVHLDD
-1524 LNSEPI
+1524 LNSDPI
-1530 AEFVRIEG
+1530 AEIAHIEG
-1538 TGDEWNTFRELTA
+1538 TGDNWNQFVNRTG
-1551 DLKQKGITG
+1551 DLMRKDITG

-1567 FHGATKPVMNLH
+1567 FHGVDKPVMNLH
-1579 SLIFGVDDTQ
+1579 SLIFGVDGTQ
-1589 AVIAADLKHLSG
+1589 AVIVGKLTHLSG
-1601 DKTMVGIGDK
+1601 DKTTVQIGKK
-1611 LEYTLTAEEGFE
+1611 LEYTLKADEGFE
-1623 LPDTIVIVMDGK
+1623 LPDTVEVTMGGRI
-1635 TLGEGEYTYSKETG
+1635 LGEGEYTYSKETG

-1662 SAEASSSHEHSWSN
+1662 SAEASSSHVHSWSSG
-1676 EWSKNETHHWHA
+1676 WTHNETHHWHECTA
-1688 CSGCDEKNDVE
+1688 EGCTVTDKADKDGYAEHVWDKGTV
-1699 PHTPGAAA
+1699 TKSA
-1707 TEIDPQICTVCGY
+1707 TETEKGEEKFTCTVCG
-1720 IIAHATGHIH
+1720 ATKTVEIPEPGQPQP
-1730 HTTTQVPAETATCIS
+1730 TVDKTALRNRYNELVITPNV
-1745 KGHKAYY
+1745 GY
-1752 TCSGCSNWFEDAEAT
+1752 TPESWANFQNALTYANTVLGNEEAT
-1767 EVIADHN
+1767 Q
-1774 SVVTEKDP
+1774 KD
-1782 NNHVGGTEIRDARAA
+1782 VDRALGTLNAA
-1797 TETSEGYT
+1797 F
-1805 GDTCCKS
+1805 
-1812 CHAVIFYGHVIP
+1812 AQ
-1824 KLTPA
+1824 LTQITP

-1849 AGSNV
+1849 AGSSV

-1877 NDLIDGVTANE
+1877 NGLIDGVTANE

-1942 YANYTKAQMNAP
+1942 YANYTQAQMNAP

-1985 KTTDKF
+1985 KATDKF
-1991 AAEIYELYRAG
+1991 APEIYEFYRAG

>member
-25 SGVSVQGHG
+25 SGVSVQGHEPTVG
-34 PVAGTFSGSNA
+34 TLSSENPKKTVAFSTS
-45 EKTDLFSAHFEKT
+45 FEKN
-58 DAAQVKFDHV
+58 DPKQIKFENLT
-68 AAQGVC
+68 ATGVR
-74 AVEPRVD
+74 AIEPVVV
-81 SFVGEFTNYSS
+81 SLVGEFTNYASG
-92 DNPVSVNKEL
+92 NPVSVNKDL
-102 TYGSASE
+102 TYGSPGE
-109 TERALIDRRIATK
+109 TEKALIDGNMATK
-122 LCAVNQPG
+122 LCATNNPG

-156 MRYPERVLSAWKL
+156 MQYQERVLSAWEL

-174 EAGEWSLLDSHEG
+174 ETWTRLDSQKG
-187 VTWQQNNET
+187 VTWAQNNER
-196 KMYSFSNSQ
+196 KMFSFTNNQ
-205 SYTTFKLVIEKCGNT
+205 SYTTFKLVIKECGNT

-225 NVIQFSGFGLGKEVK
+225 GVIQFSGFGLGKEVK
-240 TTGSGEEVNYLYTSL
+240 TTGSGEEVNHLYTSL

-275 LHMEGTTTAKAA
+275 LHMEGTTTAKDA

-292 LYDGL
+292 LYDNL
-297 DIPVGKNTR
+297 DILVQENTR

-327 YAYDFEYTSMYSA
+327 YAYDFEYTSMHSA
-340 IDLEFDD
+340 IDLEFSD
-347 GTCLSDYEAIDQYG
+347 GTRLSDYEAIDQYG
-361 NVVSPAAQGEAR
+361 NVVSPVAQGKAR

-388 TDSNLLGKRITKVLA
+388 TDPRLLGKTITKVLA
-403 GFEKN
+403 GFEKG
-408 DATPGKDISVYFDD
+408 DATPRKDISIYFDD
-422 VEIFEQADPQVKNLA
+422 VEIFEQADPKVTNLA

-478 SDNTPYAYSG
+478 TDNTPYAYSG

-517 STTRDYSTVGNAIRN
+517 STTTDYSAVGNAIRN

-557 AAAPNVKVEV
+557 ATAPNVKVEV

-581 AGSATCN
+581 AGAEACN

-594 NERSRSIIE
+594 NARSESIIE

-608 TEFYT
+608 TEFHT
-613 TSEKKANGQT
+613 TSENKQNGQT

-630 FSQAPVAWHSA
+630 FSQAPVDWHSA

-652 PNENKETVIEMKVAT
+652 PNKNKETVIEMKVAT

-675 QHALSMEIAGDE
+675 QHALLMEIAGDE

-701 DTLRSIEVEGGSY
+701 DTLGSIEVVGGSY

-729 YPTSLAENTGTN
+729 YPTSLAENAGTN
-741 DQPHW
+741 EQPHW
-746 QHYSPYTGKVV
+746 QHYSPYTREVV

-773 AWPLYSIVAPEKATQ
+773 TWPLYSIVAPEKATQ

-849 YSVNNGK
+849 YSVNNGE

-1001 DKDGRTAL
+1001 NRDGQTAL

-1218 TEVSTVEGGGNEDT
+1218 TEVSTVEGGGNEDA
-1232 IATNAKNT
+1232 IETNAKKP
-1240 EKLFNNKAHD
+1240 EKLFDNKAHD
-1250 SRGYASWDGTENGY
+1250 RNGYASWDGSEKGY

-1332 ISEKD
+1332 ISEEVQD
-1337 QAGYSYY
+1337 VYSYY

-1382 EGLTQANYAPETWNA
+1382 EGLTQANYAPESWNA
-1397 LQTVLESAKI
+1397 LQTVLESAKT
-1407 VHEKEAATHEEIGAA
+1407 VYKNEAATHEEIGAA

-1456 YESTKNATGEVEGTV
+1456 YESTGNATGAVEGTV
-1471 SNLGGLTPGS
+1471 SNLGGLMPGS

-1500 ILTYAEKNND
+1500 ILTYAEKNYD
-1510 ADVENSKVTVHLDN
+1510 ADVENSKVTVHLDD
-1524 LNSEPI
+1524 LNSDPI
-1530 AEFVRIEG
+1530 AEIAHIEG
-1538 TGDEWNTFRELTA
+1538 TGDNWNQFEERTA
-1551 DLKQKGITG
+1551 ELKQKDITG

-1567 FHGATKPVMNLH
+1567 FHGVNKPVMNLH
-1579 SLIFGVDDTQ
+1579 SLTFGVDNTQ
-1589 AVIAADLKHLSG
+1589 AVIVGKLKHLSG
-1601 DKTMVGIGDK
+1601 DKTMVGIGKK
-1611 LEYTLTAEEGFE
+1611 LKYTLKADEGFE
-1623 LPDTIVIVMDGK
+1623 LPDTVEVTMGGTILGDGA
-1635 TLGEGEYTYSKETG
+1635 YTYSKETG

-1662 SAEASSSHEHSWSN
+1662 SAEASSSHVHSWSLG
-1676 EWSKNETHHWHA
+1676 WTHNETHHWHECTA
-1688 CSGCDEKNDVE
+1688 EGCTVTDKADKDGYAEHVWDKG
-1699 PHTPGAAA
+1699 TGTKSA
-1707 TEIDPQICTVCGY
+1707 TETEKGEEKFTCTVCG
-1720 IIAHATGHIH
+1720 ATKTVEIPEPGQPQP
-1730 HTTTQVPAETATCIS
+1730 TVDKTALRNRYNELVITPNV
-1745 KGHKAYY
+1745 GY
-1752 TCSGCSNWFEDAEAT
+1752 TPESWANFQNALTYANTVLGNEEAT
-1767 EVIADHN
+1767 Q
-1774 SVVTEKDP
+1774 KD
-1782 NNHVGGTEIRDARAA
+1782 VDRALGTLNAA
-1797 TETSEGYT
+1797 F
-1805 GDTCCKS
+1805 
-1812 CHAVIFYGHVIP
+1812 AQ
-1824 KLTPA
+1824 LTQITP

-1854 SKFPFVDI
+1854 SKFPFADV

-1877 NDLIDGVTANE
+1877 NGLIDGVTANE

-1927 SYVNY
+1927 SYVSY
-1932 AVVNGIIEKD
+1932 AVTNGIIEKD

-1985 KTTDKF
+1985 KATDKF
-1991 AAEIYELYRAG
+1991 APEIYEFYRAG

>member
-45 EKTDLFSAHFEKT
+45 EKTVRFSAHFEKT

-81 SFVGEFTNYSS
+81 SFVGEFTDYSS

-102 TYGSASE
+102 TYGSAGE
-109 TERALIDRRIATK
+109 TEKALIDGRIATK

-156 MRYPERVLSAWKL
+156 MQYPERVLSAWKL

-630 FSQAPVAWHSA
+630 FSQTPVAWHSA

-1139 TILAPGVSR
+1139 TISAPGVSR

-1160 VEQTATYLMPEV
+1160 VSQTAAYLSAEV
-1172 LQRETV
+1172 LQGERV
-1178 TLEFTMGTTPSKTWG
+1178 TLDFAMGSTPSDTWG
-1193 MKGADMPPSI
+1193 MSEDNMPPSI

-1218 TEVSTVEGGGNEDT
+1218 TEVSTVEEGGGNKDT

-1250 SRGYASWDGTENGY
+1250 ANGYASWDGKENGY

-1283 DAEHAPK
+1283 DAEHSPK

-1318 NPTNGGDKYTRPFA
+1318 NPTDGGDKYTRPFA
-1332 ISEKD
+1332 ISEEVQD
-1337 QAGYSYY
+1337 VYSYY

-1371 KEALLAAIQEV
+1371 KEVLLAAIQEV
-1382 EGLTQANYAPETWNA
+1382 EGLTQANYAPESWNA

-1662 SAEASSSHEHSWSN
+1662 SAEASSSHVHSWSS
-1676 EWSKNETHHWHA
+1676 EWSKDETHHWHECTA
-1688 CSGCDEKNDVE
+1688 EG
-1699 PHTPGAAA
+1699 
-1707 TEIDPQICTVCGY
+1707 CTVTDNADKDGY
-1720 IIAHATGHIH
+1720 
-1730 HTTTQVPAETATCIS
+1730 AEHVWD
-1745 KGHKAYY
+1745 KG
-1752 TCSGCSNWFEDAEAT
+1752 T
-1767 EVIADHN
+1767 
-1774 SVVTEKDP
+1774 VTKP
-1782 NNHVGGTEIRDARAA
+1782 A
-1797 TETSEGYT
+1797 TETEKGQKTFTCVCGATKTEEIPEHGQPQPVDKSELQRRYNELENLPNHGYT
-1805 GDTCCKS
+1805 QESWTIFTNALIHAKS
-1812 CHAVIFYGHVIP
+1812 VLADDNVTAEQVANALAALNNAANG
-1824 KLTPA
+1824 LTQIAP

-1837 PSEPAQ
+1837 PSKPAQ

-1854 SKFPFVDI
+1854 SKFPFADV

-1877 NDLIDGVTANE
+1877 NNLIDGVTANE

-1942 YANYTKAQMNAP
+1942 YANYTQAQMNAP

>member
-92 DNPVSVNKEL
+92 DDPVSVNKEL
-102 TYGSASE
+102 TYGSAGE
-109 TERALIDRRIATK
+109 TEKALIDGRIATK
-122 LCAVNQPG
+122 LCAVSTPG

-137 RFSEGIQPQ
+137 RFSKGIQPK

-174 EAGEWSLLDSHEG
+174 EEAEEWMLLDSHEG

-205 SYTTFKLVIEKCGNT
+205 LYTTFKLVIEKCGNT

-225 NVIQFSGFGLGKEVK
+225 NVIQFSGFGLGEEVK

-297 DIPVGKNTR
+297 DIPVGENTR

-340 IDLEFDD
+340 IDLEFSDH
-347 GTCLSDYEAIDQYG
+347 TRLSDYKAIDQYG

-388 TDSNLLGKRITKVLA
+388 TDPELVGKKITKVLA

-422 VEIFEQADPQVKNLA
+422 VEIFEQADPTVENLA

-478 SDNTPYAYSG
+478 TDNTPYAYSG

-517 STTRDYSTVGNAIRN
+517 STTTDYSAVGNAIRN

-608 TEFYT
+608 TEFHT
-613 TSEKKANGQT
+613 TSENKANGQT

-652 PNENKETVIEMKVAT
+652 PNKNEETVIEMKVAT
-667 SFISKAQA
+667 SFISKEQA
-675 QHALSMEIAGDE
+675 QHALPMEIAEDE

-701 DTLRSIEVEGGSY
+701 DTLGSIEVVGGSY

-741 DQPHW
+741 EQPCW

-773 AWPLYSIVAPEKATQ
+773 TWPLYSIIAPEKASQ

-909 LRDKAELGSEAWQKY
+909 LRDEATLGSEAWQKY

-991 GLANLYGMAR
+991 GLANLYGIAR
-1001 DKDGRTAL
+1001 GQNGRAAL
-1009 GDKLDEAYSAVGTAN
+1009 GDKLDEAYAAEATAN

-1057 MYLYTDRPWRTAEF
+1057 MYLYTDRPWKTAEV

-1104 SSMGLYPLTNGNG
+1104 SAMGLYPLTNGNG

-1139 TILAPGVSR
+1139 TISAPGVSR

-1160 VEQTATYLMPEV
+1160 VSQTAAYLSAEV
-1172 LQRETV
+1172 LQGERV
-1178 TLEFTMGTTPSKTWG
+1178 TLDFAMGSTPSDTWG
-1193 MKGADMPPSI
+1193 MSEDNMPPSI

-1218 TEVSTVEGGGNEDT
+1218 TEVSTVGGGGNEDT
-1232 IATNAKNT
+1232 IATNAINT

-1250 SRGYASWDGTENGY
+1250 ANGYASWDGKENGY
-1264 LTYHFASPIQISMY
+1264 LIYHFSSPIQISMY

-1283 DAEHAPK
+1283 DAAHSPK

-1312 SFAWDI
+1312 SFVWNI
-1318 NPTNGGDKYTRPFA
+1318 NPTDGGDKYTRPFA
-1332 ISEKD
+1332 ISEED
-1337 QAGYSYY
+1337 QAGYSDY

-1382 EGLTQANYAPETWNA
+1382 EGLTQANYAPESWNA
-1397 LQTVLESAKI
+1397 LQTVLKSAKI

-1530 AEFVRIEG
+1530 AEFVHIEG
-1538 TGDEWNTFRELTA
+1538 TGNEWNTFRELTA

-1662 SAEASSSHEHSWSN
+1662 SAEASSSHEHSWSS
-1676 EWSKNETHHWHA
+1676 EWSKDETHHWHECTA
-1688 CSGCDEKNDVE
+1688 EG
-1699 PHTPGAAA
+1699 
-1707 TEIDPQICTVCGY
+1707 CTVTDNADKDGY
-1720 IIAHATGHIH
+1720 
-1730 HTTTQVPAETATCIS
+1730 AEHVWD
-1745 KGHKAYY
+1745 KG
-1752 TCSGCSNWFEDAEAT
+1752 T
-1767 EVIADHN
+1767 
-1774 SVVTEKDP
+1774 VTKP
-1782 NNHVGGTEIRDARAA
+1782 A
-1797 TETSEGYT
+1797 TETEKGQKTFTCVCGATKTEEIPEHGQPQPVDKSELQRRYNELENLPNHGYT
-1805 GDTCCKS
+1805 QESWTIFTNALIHAKS
-1812 CHAVIFYGHVIP
+1812 VLADDNVTAEQVANALAALNNAANG
-1824 KLTPA
+1824 LTQIAP

-1837 PSEPAQ
+1837 PSKPAQ

-1854 SKFPFVDI
+1854 SKFPFADV

-1877 NDLIDGVTANE
+1877 NNLIDGVTANE

-1918 KNGGANWYD
+1918 KNSGANWYD

-1991 AAEIYELYRAG
+1991 AAEIYEFYRAG

-2034 SARVSIDLP
+2034 AARVSIDLP

>member
-25 SGVSVQGHG
+25 SGVSVQGHEPTVG
-34 PVAGTFSGSNA
+34 TLSSENPKKTVAFSTS
-45 EKTDLFSAHFEKT
+45 FEKN
-58 DAAQVKFDHV
+58 DPKQIKFENLT
-68 AAQGVC
+68 ATGVR
-74 AVEPRVD
+74 AIEPVVV
-81 SFVGEFTNYSS
+81 SLVGEFTNYASG
-92 DNPVSVNKEL
+92 NPVSVNKDL
-102 TYGSASE
+102 TYGSPGE
-109 TERALIDRRIATK
+109 TEKALIDGNMATK
-122 LCAVNQPG
+122 LCATNNPG

-156 MRYPERVLSAWKL
+156 MQYQERVLSAWEL

-174 EAGEWSLLDSHEG
+174 ETWTRLDSQKG
-187 VTWQQNNET
+187 VTWAQNNET
-196 KMYSFSNSQ
+196 KMFSFTNNQ
-205 SYTTFKLVIEKCGNT
+205 SYTTFKLVIKECGNT

-225 NVIQFSGFGLGKEVK
+225 SVIQFSGFGLGEKIEK
-240 TTGSGEEVNYLYTSL
+240 TGSGKEVEHLYTSL

-261 NWAARSGAWSGVSC
+261 NWAARAGAWSGASC
-275 LHMEGTTTAKAA
+275 VHMEGTTTAKAA

-292 LYDGL
+292 LYDNL
-297 DIPVGKNTR
+297 DIPVQENTR

-327 YAYDFEYTSMYSA
+327 YAYDFEYTSMHSA
-340 IDLEFDD
+340 IDLEFSD
-347 GTCLSDYEAIDQYG
+347 GSHLSDYKAIDQYG
-361 NVVSPAAQGEAR
+361 NVVSPVAQGEAR

-388 TDSNLLGKRITKVLA
+388 TDPNLVGKKITKVLA
-403 GFEKN
+403 GFEKG

-422 VEIFEQADPQVKNLA
+422 VEIFEQADPKVTNLA

-478 SDNTPYAYSG
+478 TDNTPYAYSG

-517 STTRDYSTVGNAIRN
+517 STTTDYSAVGNAIRN

-557 AAAPNVKVEV
+557 ATAPNVKVEV

-581 AGSATCN
+581 AGAEACN

-594 NERSRSIIE
+594 NARSESIIE

-608 TEFYT
+608 TEFHT
-613 TSEKKANGQT
+613 TSENKQNGQT

-641 GEGSMGMFQFA
+641 GKGSMGMFQFA

-667 SFISKAQA
+667 SFISKEQA
-675 QHALSMEIAGDE
+675 QHALLMEIAGDE

-701 DTLRSIEVEGGSY
+701 DTLRSIEVVGGSY

-741 DQPHW
+741 EQPHW
-746 QHYSPYTGKVV
+746 QHYSPYTRKVV

-773 AWPLYSIVAPEKATQ
+773 TWPLYSIVAPEKATQ

-909 LRDKAELGSEAWQKY
+909 LRDKATPGSEAWQKY

-1057 MYLYTDRPWRTAEF
+1057 MYLYTDRPWKTAEF

-1218 TEVSTVEGGGNEDT
+1218 TEVSTVEGGGNEDA
-1232 IATNAKNT
+1232 IETNAKKP
-1240 EKLFNNKAHD
+1240 EKLFDNKAHD
-1250 SRGYASWDGTENGY
+1250 RNGYASWDDSENGY

-1304 ELDARSNQ
+1304 KLDARSNQ
-1312 SFAWDI
+1312 SFAWKI
-1318 NPTNGGDKYTRPFA
+1318 NPTAGGDKYTRPFA
-1332 ISEKD
+1332 ISEEV
-1337 QAGYSYY
+1337 QNVYSYY

-1382 EGLTQANYAPETWNA
+1382 EGLTQANYAPESWNA
-1397 LQTVLESAKI
+1397 LQTVLESAKT
-1407 VHEKEAATHEEIGAA
+1407 VYKNEAATHEEIGAA

-1456 YESTKNATGEVEGTV
+1456 YESTGNATGAVEGTV
-1471 SNLGGLTPGS
+1471 SNLGGLMPGS
-1481 YVGYRCVDFD
+1481 YVRYRCVDFD
-1491 IPKGSFSTI
+1491 ILKGSFSTI
-1500 ILTYAEKNND
+1500 ILTYAEKNYD
-1510 ADVENSKVTVHLDN
+1510 ADVDNSKVTVHLDD
-1524 LNSEPI
+1524 LNSDPI
-1530 AEFVRIEG
+1530 AEIAHIEG
-1538 TGDEWNTFRELTA
+1538 TGDNWNQFVNRTG
-1551 DLKQKGITG
+1551 DLMRKDITG

-1567 FHGATKPVMNLH
+1567 FHGVDKPVMNLH
-1579 SLIFGVDDTQ
+1579 SLIFGVDGTQ
-1589 AVIAADLKHLSG
+1589 AVIVGKLTHLSG
-1601 DKTMVGIGDK
+1601 DKTTVQIGKK
-1611 LEYTLTAEEGFE
+1611 LEYTLKADEGFE
-1623 LPDTIVIVMDGK
+1623 LPDTVEVTMGGRI
-1635 TLGEGEYTYSKETG
+1635 LGEGEYTYSKETG

-1662 SAEASSSHEHSWSN
+1662 SAEASSSHVHSWSSG
-1676 EWSKNETHHWHA
+1676 WTHNETHHWHECTA
-1688 CSGCDEKNDVE
+1688 EGCTVTDKADKDGYAEHVWDKGTV
-1699 PHTPGAAA
+1699 TKSA
-1707 TEIDPQICTVCGY
+1707 TETEKGEEKFTCTVCG
-1720 IIAHATGHIH
+1720 ATKTVEIPEPGQPQP
-1730 HTTTQVPAETATCIS
+1730 TVDKTALRNRYNELVITPNV
-1745 KGHKAYY
+1745 GY
-1752 TCSGCSNWFEDAEAT
+1752 TPESWANFQNALTYANTVLGNEEAT
-1767 EVIADHN
+1767 Q
-1774 SVVTEKDP
+1774 KD
-1782 NNHVGGTEIRDARAA
+1782 VDRALGTLNAA
-1797 TETSEGYT
+1797 F
-1805 GDTCCKS
+1805 
-1812 CHAVIFYGHVIP
+1812 AQ
-1824 KLTPA
+1824 LTQITP

-1849 AGSNV
+1849 AGSSV

-1877 NDLIDGVTANE
+1877 NGLIDGVTANE

-1932 AVVNGIIEKD
+1932 AVVNGIIEKN

-1985 KTTDKF
+1985 KATDKF
-1991 AAEIYELYRAG
+1991 APEIYEFYRAG

>member
-1 MSVTEKCKRLISGAL
+1 MSIKEKSKRLISGAL
-16 SLILALGMC
+16 SLILALGMLPGMSAQAHESVTEPL
-25 SGVSVQGHG
+25 SGG
-34 PVAGTFSGSNA
+34 NA
-45 EKTDLFSAHFEKT
+45 EKNVHFSARFEEDDK
-58 DAAQVKFDHV
+58 AKVKFDLV
-68 AAQGVC
+68 KAQGVS
-74 AVEPRVD
+74 ATEPRVV
-81 SFVGEFTNYSS
+81 SLVGEFTNYSS
-92 DNPVSVNKEL
+92 HNPVSVNRSL
-102 TYGSASE
+102 NYGSPSE
-109 TERALIDRRIATK
+109 NETTLIDRSPSTK
-122 LCAVNQPG
+122 LCATSSPE

-137 RFSEGIQPQ
+137 RFSEGIQPR

-156 MRYPERVLSAWKL
+156 MKYPERVLSAWKL
-169 YGTND
+169 YGTNN
-174 EAGEWSLLDSHEG
+174 EAAETWTPLDSQEG

-196 KMYSFSNSQ
+196 KLFSFANDQ
-205 SYTTFKLVIEKCGNT
+205 SYTTFKLVIEKCGNN

-240 TTGSGEEVNYLYTSL
+240 TTGSGEEVDHLYASL
-255 SEGPSY
+255 SEGPRY
-261 NWAARSGAWSGVSC
+261 NWAARAGAWSGVSC
-275 LHMEGTTTAKAA
+275 LHIEGTTTAEAA

-292 LYDGL
+292 LYDNL
-297 DIPVGKNTR
+297 DITVDENTR

-314 IGTDYNLSANDPN
+314 IGTDYDLRADDPN
-327 YAYDFEYTSMYSA
+327 YAYDSEYTSMYSA

-347 GTCLSDYEAIDQYG
+347 GKRLSEYNAIDQYG
-361 NVVSPAAQGEAR
+361 NVVSPVAQGKAR

-388 TDSNLLGKRITKVLA
+388 TDPELVGKKIKKVLA

-408 DATPGKDISVYFDD
+408 DATPGKKISVYFDD
-422 VEIFEQADPQVKNLA
+422 VKIFEQADPKVENLA

-452 PARGLNVP
+452 PARGLNAP

-478 SDNTPYAYSG
+478 TDNTPYAYSG

-517 STTRDYSTVGNAIRN
+517 STTTDYSAVRNAIEN

-557 AAAPNVKVEV
+557 ATAPNVKVEV

-581 AGSATCN
+581 ANSKACN

-594 NERSRSIIE
+594 NARGSSSNIK
-603 FNADK
+603 FNNDE
-608 TEFYT
+608 TFYT
-613 TSEKKANGQT
+613 TSENKTNGQT

-630 FSQAPVAWHSA
+630 FSQVPVDWHSA
-641 GEGSMGMFQFA
+641 GKGSMGMFQFT
-652 PNENKETVIEMKVAT
+652 PNESGETVIEMKVAT
-667 SFISKAQA
+667 SFISKDQA
-675 QHALSMEIAGDE
+675 QKALSMEIAANE
-687 GFDKV
+687 GFDAVK
-692 QAKALKIWN
+692 AKALQIWN
-701 DTLRSIEVEGGSY
+701 DTLGSIVVEGGSY

-729 YPTSLAENTGTN
+729 YPTSLAENRGTN
-741 DQPHW
+741 EEPHW
-746 QHYSPYTGKVV
+746 QHYSPYTKQVE

-773 AWPLYSIVAPEKATQ
+773 TWPLYSIVAPQKATQ
-788 LLDGLIQH
+788 LLNGLVQH
-796 YREQGWI
+796 YKEQGWI

-835 VEAAYASALRNGSV
+835 VEMAYASALRNGSV
-849 YSVNNGK
+849 YSVNNEK

-868 VFRGYVPQDG
+868 VFLGYVPQNG
-878 VTGGWGGSEFNFS
+878 VTGSWRGDEFGFS

-899 DFAIASMAKY
+899 DFAIAAMAKY
-909 LRDKAELGSEAWQKY
+909 LRDKEETDSVAWQKY

-938 VHLFNES
+938 VNLFNES

-967 PTAQGYGYC
+967 PKAQGYGYC

-991 GLANLYGMAR
+991 GLANLYGIAR
-1001 DKDGRTAL
+1001 GENGRKAL
-1009 GDKLDEAYSAVGTAN
+1009 GDKLDEAYKAESTAD

-1057 MYLYTDRPWRTAEF
+1057 MYLYTNRPWKTAEV

-1092 DDNGELSAWYVL
+1092 EDNGELSAWYVL
-1104 SSMGLYPLTNGNG
+1104 SAMGLYPLTNGNG

-1139 TILAPGVSR
+1139 TISAPHVSR
-1148 ENKYVQSLSVNG
+1148 ENKYVQSLSVNN
-1160 VEQTATYLMPEV
+1160 VPQTAAYLSADV
-1172 LQRETV
+1172 LQGQNV
-1178 TLEFTMGTTPSKTWG
+1178 TLDFTMGSTPSDTWG
-1193 MKGADMPPSI
+1193 MSEDNMPPSI
-1203 TEGTGRPQLLVDHTK
+1203 TKGTGRPQLLVDHIK
-1218 TEVSTVEGGGNEDT
+1218 TDVCQAGEGSGKDT
-1232 IATNAKNT
+1232 IATNAQKP

-1250 SRGYASWDGTENGY
+1250 ANGYAIWDGNENGY
-1264 LTYHFASPIQISMY
+1264 LTYHFANPIQISMY

-1290 AWKFYGSMNGENWT
+1290 AWKFYGSMDGENWT
-1304 ELDARSNQ
+1304 VLDARSNQ

-1332 ISEKD
+1332 ISEEN

-1358 ELELLGGE
+1358 ELELLGNE

-1371 KEALLAAIQEV
+1371 KEALHAAIQKAEA
-1382 EGLTQANYAPETWNA
+1382 LTQADYAPESWNA
-1397 LQTVLESAKI
+1397 LQTVLESAKS

-1422 ISALNNAVSSLVRL
+1422 ISALNNAISSMIRL

-1456 YESTKNATGEVEGTV
+1456 YEKTKNATGAAQGEV
-1471 SNLGGLTPGS
+1471 SNLGGLMPRT
-1481 YVGYRCVDFD
+1481 YVGYRCVDFN
-1491 IPKGSFSTI
+1491 ILKGCFSTI
-1500 ILTYAEKNND
+1500 TLTYAEKNYD
-1510 ADVENSKVTVHLDN
+1510 ADVENSKVTVHLDD
-1524 LNSEPI
+1524 LDSEPI
-1530 AEFVRIEG
+1530 AEFAHIEG
-1538 TGDEWNTFRELTA
+1538 TGNDWNTFVERTGE
-1551 DLKQKGITG
+1551 LKQKGITG

-1567 FHGATKPVMNLH
+1567 FHGVNKPVMNLH
-1579 SLIFGVDDTQ
+1579 SLIFGVDETHEHVWSEAWSKDET
-1589 AVIAADLKHLSG
+1589 HHWH
-1601 DKTMVGIGDK
+1601 
-1611 LEYTLTAEEGFE
+1611 ECTAEGCTVT
-1623 LPDTIVIVMDGK
+1623 DNAGK
-1635 TLGEGEYTYSKETG
+1635 NGYAEHVWDKGKVTTEPTESSKGEKTYTCTFCNATKT
-1649 TIVIEQ
+1649 
-1655 VTGNICI
+1655 
-1662 SAEASSSHEHSWSN
+1662 AEIPEIGHTHTWSE
-1676 EWSKNETHHWHA
+1676 EWSSDATNHWHA
-1688 CSGCDEKNDVE
+1688 CSGCDEKKDVAA
-1699 PHTPGAAA
+1699 HTPGPAA
-1707 TEIDPQICTVCGY
+1707 TEEHPQTCTECGY
-1720 IIAHATGHIH
+1720 TIAPATGHIT
-1730 HTTTQVPAETATCIS
+1730 HTTTLVPAVVATCVD
-1745 KGHKAYY
+1745 KGHRAYY
-1752 TCSGCSNWFEDAEAT
+1752 TCSGCSKLFADENAAEELT
-1767 EVIADHN
+1767 EAD
-1774 SVVTEKDP
+1774 VTPKIDP
-1782 NNHVGGTEIRDARAA
+1782 TNHVGGREIRDARAA

-1805 GDTCCKS
+1805 GDTYCLS
-1812 CHAVIFYGHVIP
+1812 CNAVISYGHVIP

-1829 PTPVIPVT
+1829 PTPIIPVT
-1837 PSEPAQ
+1837 PSEPAKN
-1843 LPFNPN
+1843 PFNPN
-1849 AGSNV
+1849 AGSSV
-1854 SKFPFVDI
+1854 SKFPFADI

-1877 NDLIDGVTANE
+1877 NGLIDGVTANE
-1888 FKPNATLTVAQTI
+1888 FKPNATLTVAQAI

-1932 AVVNGIIEKD
+1932 AVTNGIIEQD

-1985 KTTDKF
+1985 KATDKF
-1991 AAEIYELYRAG
+1991 AAEIYEFYRAG

-2008 AKGTF
+2008 AKGAF

>member
-25 SGVSVQGHG
+25 SGVSVHGHEPTVG
-34 PVAGTFSGSNA
+34 TLSSENPKKTVAFSTS
-45 EKTDLFSAHFEKT
+45 FEKN
-58 DAAQVKFDHV
+58 DPKQIKFENLAV
-68 AAQGVC
+68 TGVR
-74 AVEPRVD
+74 AIEPVVV
-81 SFVGEFTNYSS
+81 SLVGEFTNYASG
-92 DNPVSVNKEL
+92 NPVSVNKDL
-102 TYGSASE
+102 TYGSPGE
-109 TERALIDRRIATK
+109 TEKALIDGNMATK
-122 LCAVNQPG
+122 LCATNNPG

-146 AYYLTGAGDD
+146 AYYLAGAGDD
-156 MRYPERVLSAWKL
+156 MRYPERVLSAWEL

-174 EAGEWSLLDSHEG
+174 ETSGVWAPLDSQEG
-187 VTWQQNNET
+187 VTWAQNNET
-196 KMYSFSNSQ
+196 KMFSFTNNQ
-205 SYTTFKLVIEKCGNT
+205 SYTTFKLVIKECGNT

-225 NVIQFSGFGLGKEVK
+225 SVIQFSGFGLGEKIEK
-240 TTGSGEEVNYLYTSL
+240 TGSGKEVEHLYTSL

-297 DIPVGKNTR
+297 DIPVGENTR

-314 IGTDYNLSANDPN
+314 IGTDYNLSANDPK
-327 YAYDFEYTSMYSA
+327 YAYDFEYTSMHSA
-340 IDLEFDD
+340 IDLEFSD
-347 GTCLSDYEAIDQYG
+347 GTRLSDYEAIDQYG
-361 NVVSPAAQGEAR
+361 NVVSPVAQGEAR

-388 TDSNLLGKRITKVLA
+388 TNPNLLGKKITKVLA
-403 GFEKN
+403 GFEKD

-422 VEIFEQADPQVKNLA
+422 VEIFEQADPKVTNLA

-478 SDNTPYAYSG
+478 TDNTPYAYSG

-517 STTRDYSTVGNAIRN
+517 STTTDYSAVGNAIRN

-557 AAAPNVKVEV
+557 ATAPNVKVEV

-581 AGSATCN
+581 AGAEACN

-594 NERSRSIIE
+594 NARSESIIE

-608 TEFYT
+608 TEFHT
-613 TSEKKANGQT
+613 TSENKQNGQT

-641 GEGSMGMFQFA
+641 GKGSMGMFQFA

-667 SFISKAQA
+667 SFISKEQA
-675 QHALSMEIAGDE
+675 QHALLMEIAGDE

-701 DTLRSIEVEGGSY
+701 DTLRSIEVVGGSY

-741 DQPHW
+741 EQPHW
-746 QHYSPYTGKVV
+746 QHYSPYTRKVV

-773 AWPLYSIVAPEKATQ
+773 TWPLYSIVAPEKATQ

-1218 TEVSTVEGGGNEDT
+1218 TEVSTVEGGGNEDA
-1232 IATNAKNT
+1232 IETNAQKP
-1240 EKLFNNKAHD
+1240 EKLFDNKAHD
-1250 SRGYASWDGTENGY
+1250 RNGYASWDGSEKGY

-1318 NPTNGGDKYTRPFA
+1318 NPTNGSDKYTRPFA
-1332 ISEKD
+1332 ISEEK
-1337 QAGYSYY
+1337 QRSYSYY
-1344 KIEFENAGQEIYLA
+1344 KIEFENVGQKIYVA
-1358 ELELLGGE
+1358 ELELLGNE

-1371 KEALLAAIQEV
+1371 KGALLAAIQEV
-1382 EGLTQANYAPETWNA
+1382 EGLTQANYAPESWNA
-1397 LQTVLESAKI
+1397 LQTVLESAKT
-1407 VHEKEAATHEEIGAA
+1407 VYKNEAATHEEIGAA

-1456 YESTKNATGEVEGTV
+1456 YESTGNATGAVEGTV
-1471 SNLGGLTPGS
+1471 SNLGGLMPGS
-1481 YVGYRCVDFD
+1481 YVRYRCVDFD
-1491 IPKGSFSTI
+1491 ILKGSFSTI
-1500 ILTYAEKNND
+1500 ILTYAEKNYD
-1510 ADVENSKVTVHLDN
+1510 ADVDNSKVTVHLDD
-1524 LNSEPI
+1524 LNSDPI
-1530 AEFVRIEG
+1530 AEIAHIEG
-1538 TGDEWNTFRELTA
+1538 TGDNWNQFVNRTG
-1551 DLKQKGITG
+1551 DLMRKDITG

-1567 FHGATKPVMNLH
+1567 FHGVDKPVMNLH
-1579 SLIFGVDDTQ
+1579 SLIFGVDGTQ
-1589 AVIAADLKHLSG
+1589 AVIVGKLTHLSG
-1601 DKTMVGIGDK
+1601 DKTTVQIGKK
-1611 LEYTLTAEEGFE
+1611 LEYTLKADEGFE
-1623 LPDTIVIVMDGK
+1623 LPDTVEVTMGGRI
-1635 TLGEGEYTYSKETG
+1635 LGEGEYTYSKETG

-1662 SAEASSSHEHSWSN
+1662 SAEASSSHEHSWSS
-1676 EWSKNETHHWHA
+1676 EWSKDGTHHWHDCTA
-1688 CSGCDEKNDVE
+1688 EGCTVTNNADKDGYAEHVWDEGTVTK
-1699 PHTPGAAA
+1699 PA
-1707 TEIDPQICTVCGY
+1707 TKTEKGEEKFTCTVCG
-1720 IIAHATGHIH
+1720 ATKTVEIPELGQPQP
-1730 HTTTQVPAETATCIS
+1730 TVDKTALRNR
-1745 KGHKAYY
+1745 Y
-1752 TCSGCSNWFEDAEAT
+1752 NEL
-1767 EVIADHN
+1767 VI
-1774 SVVTEKDP
+1774 TP
-1782 NNHVGGTEIRDARAA
+1782 NV
-1797 TETSEGYT
+1797 GYT
-1805 GDTCCKS
+1805 PES
-1812 CHAVIFYGHVIP
+1812 WANFQNA
-1824 KLTPA
+1824 LTYAESVLADDNATAEQVANALAALNNAANGLTQIAP

-1837 PSEPAQ
+1837 PSEPAKN
-1843 LPFNPN
+1843 PFNPN

-1854 SKFPFVDI
+1854 SKFPFADV

-1877 NDLIDGVTANE
+1877 NGLIDGVTANE

-1932 AVVNGIIEKD
+1932 AVTNGIIEKD

-1964 HGAEEAYKAI
+1964 HGAEDAYKAI

-1985 KTTDKF
+1985 KATDKF
-1991 AAEIYELYRAG
+1991 APEIYEFYRAG

>member
-122 LCAVNQPG
+122 LCAVSAPG

-137 RFSEGIQPQ
+137 RFSKGIQPK

-478 SDNTPYAYSG
+478 TDNTPYAYSG

-517 STTRDYSTVGNAIRN
+517 STTTDYSAVGNAIRN

-581 AGSATCN
+581 AGAKACN

-594 NERSRSIIE
+594 NARRNSIIE
-603 FNADK
+603 FNAGK
-608 TEFYT
+608 TEFHT
-613 TSEKKANGQT
+613 TSENKANGQT

-667 SFISKAQA
+667 SFISKEQA
-675 QHALSMEIAGDE
+675 QHALLMEIAGDE

-701 DTLRSIEVEGGSY
+701 DTLGSIEVEGGSY

-741 DQPHW
+741 AQPHW

-835 VEAAYASALRNGSV
+835 VKAAYASALRNGSV
-849 YSVNNGK
+849 YSVNNRK

-868 VFRGYVPQDG
+868 VFHGYVPQDG

-909 LRDKAELGSEAWQKY
+909 LRDQEGSESAAWQKY

-1001 DKDGRTAL
+1001 DRDGQTAL

-1139 TILAPGVSR
+1139 TISAPGVSR

-1160 VEQTATYLMPEV
+1160 VSQTAAYLSAEV
-1172 LQRETV
+1172 LQGERV
-1178 TLEFTMGTTPSKTWG
+1178 TLDFAMGSTPSDTWG
-1193 MKGADMPPSI
+1193 MSEDNMPPSI

-1218 TEVSTVEGGGNEDT
+1218 TEVSTVEEGGGNKDT

-1250 SRGYASWDGTENGY
+1250 ANGYASWDGKENGY

-1283 DAEHAPK
+1283 DAEHSPK

-1318 NPTNGGDKYTRPFA
+1318 NPTDGGDKYTRPFA
-1332 ISEKD
+1332 ISEEVQD
-1337 QAGYSYY
+1337 VYSYY

-1371 KEALLAAIQEV
+1371 KEVLLAAIQEV
-1382 EGLTQANYAPETWNA
+1382 EGLTQANYAPESWNA

-1662 SAEASSSHEHSWSN
+1662 SAEASSSHVHSWSS
-1676 EWSKNETHHWHA
+1676 EWSKDETHHWHECTA
-1688 CSGCDEKNDVE
+1688 EG
-1699 PHTPGAAA
+1699 
-1707 TEIDPQICTVCGY
+1707 CTVTDNADKDGY
-1720 IIAHATGHIH
+1720 
-1730 HTTTQVPAETATCIS
+1730 AEHVWD
-1745 KGHKAYY
+1745 KG
-1752 TCSGCSNWFEDAEAT
+1752 T
-1767 EVIADHN
+1767 
-1774 SVVTEKDP
+1774 VTKP
-1782 NNHVGGTEIRDARAA
+1782 A
-1797 TETSEGYT
+1797 TETEKGQKTFTCVCGATKTEEIPEHGQPQPVDKSELQRRYNELENLPNHGYT
-1805 GDTCCKS
+1805 QESWTIFTNALIHAKS
-1812 CHAVIFYGHVIP
+1812 VLADDNVTAEQVANALAALNNAANG
-1824 KLTPA
+1824 LTQIAP

-1837 PSEPAQ
+1837 PSKPAQ

-1854 SKFPFVDI
+1854 SKFPFADV

-1877 NDLIDGVTANE
+1877 NNLIDGVTANE

-1985 KTTDKF
+1985 KATDKF
-1991 AAEIYELYRAG
+1991 AAEIYEFYRAG

>member
-25 SGVSVQGHG
+25 SGVSVQGHEPTVG
-34 PVAGTFSGSNA
+34 TLSSENPKKKVAFSTS
-45 EKTDLFSAHFEKT
+45 FEKN
-58 DAAQVKFDHV
+58 DPKQIKFENLAAT
-68 AAQGVC
+68 GVR
-74 AVEPRVD
+74 AIEPVVV
-81 SFVGEFTNYSS
+81 SLVGEFTNYASN
-92 DNPVSVNKEL
+92 NPVSVNKPL
-102 TYGSASE
+102 SYGSAGE
-109 TERALIDRRIATK
+109 KEKALIDGNMATK
-122 LCAVNQPG
+122 LCATNNPG

-156 MRYPERVLSAWKL
+156 MQYQERVLSAWEL

-174 EAGEWSLLDSHEG
+174 ETWTRLDSQKG
-187 VTWQQNNET
+187 VTWAQNNER
-196 KMYSFSNSQ
+196 KMFSFTNNQ
-205 SYTTFKLVIEKCGNT
+205 SYTTFKLVIKECGNT

-225 NVIQFSGFGLGKEVK
+225 GVIQFSGFGLGKEVK

-261 NWAARSGAWSGVSC
+261 NWAARAGAWSGASC
-275 LHMEGTTTAKAA
+275 VHMEGTTTAKAA

-292 LYDGL
+292 LYDNL
-297 DIPVGKNTR
+297 DIPVQENTR

-327 YAYDFEYTSMYSA
+327 YAYDFEYTSMHSA
-340 IDLEFDD
+340 IDLEFSD
-347 GTCLSDYEAIDQYG
+347 GTRLSDHEAIDQYG
-361 NVVSPAAQGEAR
+361 NVVSPVAQGEAR
-373 VMATNNWLQISTKLS
+373 VMATNNWMQISTKLS
-388 TDSNLLGKRITKVLA
+388 TDPNLLGKKITKVLA
-403 GFEKN
+403 GFEKD

-422 VEIFEQADPQVKNLA
+422 VEIFEQADPKVTNLA

-478 SDNTPYAYSG
+478 TDNTPYAYSG

-517 STTRDYSTVGNAIRN
+517 STTTDYGAVRNAIEN

-557 AAAPNVKVEV
+557 ATAPNVKVEV

-581 AGSATCN
+581 AGAKACN

-594 NERSRSIIE
+594 NARRDSIIE

-608 TEFYT
+608 TEFHT
-613 TSEKKANGQT
+613 TSEQKANGQT

-630 FSQAPVAWHSA
+630 FSQTPVDWHSA
-641 GEGSMGMFQFA
+641 GTGSMGMFAFT
-652 PNENKETVIEMKVAT
+652 PSKGGETVIEMKVAT
-667 SFISKAQA
+667 SFISKDQA
-675 QHALSMEIAGDE
+675 QRALHMEIAENE
-687 GFDKV
+687 GFDEV

-701 DTLRSIEVEGGSY
+701 DTLGSIEVVGGSY

-741 DQPHW
+741 EQPHW
-746 QHYSPYTGKVV
+746 QHYSPYTRNVV

-773 AWPLYSIVAPEKATQ
+773 TWPLYSIVAPEKATQ

-868 VFRGYVPQDG
+868 VFRGYVPQNG
-878 VTGGWGGSEFNFS
+878 VTGGWGGEEFNFS

-909 LRDKAELGSEAWQKY
+909 LRDKATPGSAAWQKY

-1001 DKDGRTAL
+1001 NRDGRTAL

-1057 MYLYTDRPWRTAEF
+1057 MYLYTDRPWKTAEF

-1139 TILAPGVSR
+1139 TISAPGVSR

-1160 VEQTATYLMPEV
+1160 VPQTATYLMPGV
-1172 LQRETV
+1172 LQGESV
-1178 TLEFTMGTTPSKTWG
+1178 TLEFTMDATPSQTWG
-1193 MKGADMPPSI
+1193 MADADMPPSI

-1218 TEVSTVEGGGNEDT
+1218 TEVSTVGGGGNEDT
-1232 IATNAKNT
+1232 ITTNAKNT

-1250 SRGYASWDGTENGY
+1250 RNGYASWDGSEKGY

-1332 ISEKD
+1332 ISEEVQD
-1337 QAGYSYY
+1337 VYSYY

-1382 EGLTQANYAPETWNA
+1382 EGLTQANYAPESWNA
-1397 LQTVLESAKI
+1397 LQTVLESAKT
-1407 VHEKEAATHEEIGAA
+1407 VYKNEAATHEEIGAA

-1456 YESTKNATGEVEGTV
+1456 YESTGNATGAVEGTV
-1471 SNLGGLTPGS
+1471 SNLGGLMPGS
-1481 YVGYRCVDFD
+1481 YVRYRCVDFD
-1491 IPKGSFSTI
+1491 ILKGSFSTI
-1500 ILTYAEKNND
+1500 ILTYAEKNYD
-1510 ADVENSKVTVHLDN
+1510 ADVDNSKVTVHLDD
-1524 LNSEPI
+1524 LNSDPI
-1530 AEFVRIEG
+1530 AEIAHIEG
-1538 TGDEWNTFRELTA
+1538 TGDNWNQFVNRTG
-1551 DLKQKGITG
+1551 DLMRKDITG

-1567 FHGATKPVMNLH
+1567 FHGVDKPVMNLH
-1579 SLIFGVDDTQ
+1579 SLIFGVDGTQ
-1589 AVIAADLKHLSG
+1589 AVIVGKLTHLSG
-1601 DKTMVGIGDK
+1601 DKTTVQIGKK
-1611 LEYTLTAEEGFE
+1611 LEYTLKADEGFE
-1623 LPDTIVIVMDGK
+1623 LPDTVEVTMGGRI
-1635 TLGEGEYTYSKETG
+1635 LGEGEYTYSKETG

-1662 SAEASSSHEHSWSN
+1662 SAEASSSHVHSWSLG
-1676 EWSKNETHHWHA
+1676 WTHNETHHWHECTA
-1688 CSGCDEKNDVE
+1688 EGCTVTDKADKDGYAEHVWDKG
-1699 PHTPGAAA
+1699 TGTKSA
-1707 TEIDPQICTVCGY
+1707 TETEKGEEKFTCTVCG
-1720 IIAHATGHIH
+1720 ATKTVEIPEPGQPQP
-1730 HTTTQVPAETATCIS
+1730 TVDKTALRNRYNELVITPNV
-1745 KGHKAYY
+1745 GY
-1752 TCSGCSNWFEDAEAT
+1752 TPESWANFQNALTYANTVLGNEEAT
-1767 EVIADHN
+1767 Q
-1774 SVVTEKDP
+1774 KD
-1782 NNHVGGTEIRDARAA
+1782 VDRALGTLNAA
-1797 TETSEGYT
+1797 F
-1805 GDTCCKS
+1805 
-1812 CHAVIFYGHVIP
+1812 AQ
-1824 KLTPA
+1824 LTQITP

-1849 AGSNV
+1849 AGSNL
-1854 SKFPFVDI
+1854 SKFPFADV

-1877 NDLIDGVTANE
+1877 NGLIDGVTANE

-1942 YANYTKAQMNAP
+1942 YANYTQAQMNAP

-1991 AAEIYELYRAG
+1991 AAEIYEFYRAG

>member
-45 EKTDLFSAHFEKT
+45 EKTVRFTAHFEKT
-58 DAAQVKFDHV
+58 DAAQVKFDH
-68 AAQGVC
+68 AEAQGVC

-81 SFVGEFTNYSS
+81 SFMGEFTNYSS
-92 DNPVSVNKEL
+92 DDPVSVNKEL
-102 TYGSASE
+102 TYGSAGE
-109 TERALIDRRIATK
+109 TEKALIDGRIATK
-122 LCAVNQPG
+122 LCTVNQPG

-156 MRYPERVLSAWKL
+156 MQYPERVLSAWKL

-174 EAGEWSLLDSHEG
+174 EKAEEWMLLDSREG

-205 SYTTFKLVIEKCGNT
+205 SYTTFKLIIEKCGNT

-225 NVIQFSGFGLGKEVK
+225 NVIQFSGFGLGEEVK
-240 TTGSGEEVNYLYTSL
+240 TTGSGGEVNYLYTSL

-275 LHMEGTTTAKAA
+275 LHMEGTTTAEAA

-292 LYDGL
+292 LYDDL
-297 DIPVGKNTR
+297 NIPVDENTR

-347 GTCLSDYEAIDQYG
+347 GTRLSDYKAIDQYG

-388 TDSNLLGKRITKVLA
+388 TDSNLRGKTIKKVLA

-422 VEIFEQADPQVKNLA
+422 VEIFEQADPKVENLA

-478 SDNTPYAYSG
+478 TDNTPYAYSG

-517 STTRDYSTVGNAIRN
+517 STTTDYSAVGNAIRN

-537 SHENEI
+537 SHENES
-543 AKPYYYGVTLNADD
+543 AKPHYYGVTLNADD

-594 NERSRSIIE
+594 NARSSSIIE

-608 TEFYT
+608 TEFHT
-613 TSEKKANGQT
+613 TSENKTNGQT

-667 SFISKAQA
+667 SFISKEQA
-675 QHALSMEIAGDE
+675 QHALPMEIAEDE

-701 DTLRSIEVEGGSY
+701 DTLGSIEVVGGSY

-741 DQPHW
+741 EQPCW
-746 QHYSPYTGKVV
+746 QHYSPYTRKVV

-773 AWPLYSIVAPEKATQ
+773 TWPLYSIIAPEKASQ

-899 DFAIASMAKY
+899 DFAIAAMAKY
-909 LRDKAELGSEAWQKY
+909 LRDKEKTDSAAWQKY

-938 VHLFNES
+938 VNLFNES

-991 GLANLYGMAR
+991 GLANLYGIAR
-1001 DKDGRTAL
+1001 KQDGRVAL
-1009 GDKLDEAYSAVGTAN
+1009 GDKLDEAYAAESTAN

-1033 NWEGRDAKQGQIH
+1033 NWEGRDAKQGQVH

-1057 MYLYTDRPWRTAEF
+1057 MYLYTDRPWKTAEV

-1104 SSMGLYPLTNGNG
+1104 SAMGLYPLTNGNG

-1139 TILAPGVSR
+1139 TISAKGVSR

-1160 VEQTATYLMPEV
+1160 KVQTATYLSANV
-1172 LQRETV
+1172 LQGQNV
-1178 TLEFTMGTTPSKTWG
+1178 TLDFTMGSTPSDTWG
-1193 MKGADMPPSI
+1193 MSEDDMPPSI

-1218 TEVSTVEGGGNEDT
+1218 TDVSTDEGSGNEDT
-1232 IATNAKNT
+1232 IATNAQNP

-1250 SRGYASWDGTENGY
+1250 AGGYASWDGTENGY
-1264 LTYHFASPIQISMY
+1264 LTYHLANPIQISMY

-1318 NPTNGGDKYTRPFA
+1318 NPTDGGDKYTRPFA
-1332 ISEKD
+1332 ISEEK

-1358 ELELLGGE
+1358 ELELLGNE

-1371 KEALLAAIQEV
+1371 KEALLAAIQEA
-1382 EGLTQANYAPETWNA
+1382 EALTQADYAPESWNT
-1397 LQTVLESAKI
+1397 LQTVLKSAMD
-1407 VHEKEAATHEEIGAA
+1407 VYNDTAATSEEIGAA
-1422 ISALNNAVSSLVRL
+1422 ISALNNAISSMIRL
-1436 KPAAEKIEA
+1436 KPAEKKIEA

-1456 YESTKNATGEVEGTV
+1456 YETTENANGAVEGTV
-1471 SNLGGLTPGS
+1471 SNLGGLTPGT
-1481 YVGYRCVDFD
+1481 YVGYRCVDFN
-1491 IPKGSFSTI
+1491 ILTGCFSTI
-1500 ILTYAEKNND
+1500 TLTYAEKNYD
-1510 ADVENSKVTVHLDN
+1510 ADVENSKVTVHLDD

-1530 AEFVRIEG
+1530 AEFVHIEG
-1538 TGDEWNTFRELTA
+1538 TGNEWNTFSELTA
-1551 DLKQKGITG
+1551 ELKQKGITG

-1567 FHGATKPVMNLH
+1567 FHGGTSPVMNLH
-1579 SLIFGVDDTQ
+1579 SLIFGVD
-1589 AVIAADLKHLSG
+1589 
-1601 DKTMVGIGDK
+1601 KT
-1611 LEYTLTAEEGFE
+1611 
-1623 LPDTIVIVMDGK
+1623 
-1635 TLGEGEYTYSKETG
+1635 
-1649 TIVIEQ
+1649 
-1655 VTGNICI
+1655 
-1662 SAEASSSHEHSWSN
+1662 HEHVWS
-1676 EWSKNETHHWHA
+1676 EAWSSDATNHWHA
-1688 CSGCDEKNDVE
+1688 CSGCDEKKDVAA
-1699 PHTPGAAA
+1699 HTPGSAA
-1707 TEIDPQICTVCGY
+1707 TENDPQTCTECGY
-1720 IIAHATGHIH
+1720 IIAPATGHIT
-1730 HTTTQVPAETATCIS
+1730 HTTTLVPAVVATCVD
-1745 KGHKAYY
+1745 KGHRAYY
-1752 TCSGCSNWFEDAEAT
+1752 TCSGCSKLFADENAAEELT
-1767 EVIADHN
+1767 EAD
-1774 SVVTEKDP
+1774 VTPKIDP
-1782 NNHVGGTEIRDARAA
+1782 ANHVGGTEVLNAKDATY
-1797 TETSEGYT
+1797 TEEGYT
-1805 GDTCCKS
+1805 GDICCKS
-1812 CHAVIFYGHVIP
+1812 CHAVISYGHVIP
-1824 KLTPA
+1824 KLTKPSK
-1829 PTPVIPVT
+1829 PSGGTVKPV
-1837 PSEPAQ
+1837 S
-1843 LPFNPN
+1843 PN
-1849 AGSNV
+1849 AGAN
-1854 SKFPFVDI
+1854 KNTEADKEKLPFTDV
-1862 PSDSWYY
+1862 PQTAWYHE
-1869 SSVKAAWE
+1869 SVQKAWE
-1877 NDLIDGVTANE
+1877 SGLIDGVTKTQ
-1888 FKPNATLTVAQTI
+1888 FQPDGTLTVAQTI
-1901 KLAAALHQLDR
+1901 KLAAALYQMEHE
-1912 TGEVSL
+1912 GEVTL
-1918 KNGGANWYD
+1918 TNGRTNWYD
-1927 SYVNY
+1927 TYVSY
-1932 AVVNGIIEKD
+1932 AVNNGIIEKT
-1942 YANYTKAQMNAP
+1942 YQAYTKAQMNAP

-1964 HGAEEAYKAI
+1964 HGAESDYKAV
-1974 NTVADNAIPDV
+1974 NQVADNAIPDV
-1985 KTTDKF
+1985 KTSDKF
-1991 AAEIYELYRAG
+1991 APEIYEFYRAG

-2034 SARVSIDLP
+2034 AARVSIDLP

>member
-25 SGVSVQGHG
+25 SGVSVQGHEPTVG
-34 PVAGTFSGSNA
+34 TLSSENPKKTVAFSTS
-45 EKTDLFSAHFEKT
+45 FEKN
-58 DAAQVKFDHV
+58 DPKQIKFENLT
-68 AAQGVC
+68 ATGVR
-74 AVEPRVD
+74 AVEPVVV
-81 SFVGEFTNYSS
+81 SLVGEFTNYASN
-92 DNPVSVNKEL
+92 NPVSVNKPL
-102 TYGSASE
+102 TYGSAGE
-109 TERALIDRRIATK
+109 TEKALIDGNMATK
-122 LCAVNQPG
+122 LCATNNPG

-156 MRYPERVLSAWKL
+156 MQYQERVLSAWEL

-174 EAGEWSLLDSHEG
+174 ETWTRLDSQKG
-187 VTWQQNNET
+187 VTWAQNNER
-196 KMYSFSNSQ
+196 KMFSFTNNQ
-205 SYTTFKLVIEKCGNT
+205 SYTTFKLVIKECGNT

-225 NVIQFSGFGLGKEVK
+225 GVIQFSGFGLGKEVK

-297 DIPVGKNTR
+297 DIPVGENTR

-327 YAYDFEYTSMYSA
+327 YAYDFEYTSMHSA
-340 IDLEFDD
+340 IDLEFSD
-347 GTCLSDYEAIDQYG
+347 GSHLSEYKAIDQYG
-361 NVVSPAAQGEAR
+361 NVVSPVAQGEAR

-388 TDSNLLGKRITKVLA
+388 TDPRLLGKTITKVLA
-403 GFEKN
+403 GFEKG
-408 DATPGKDISVYFDD
+408 DATPRKDISIYFDD
-422 VEIFEQADPQVKNLA
+422 VEIFEQADPKVTNLA

-478 SDNTPYAYSG
+478 TDNTPYAYSG

-517 STTRDYSTVGNAIRN
+517 STTTDYSAVGNAIRN

-557 AAAPNVKVEV
+557 ATAPNVKVEV

-581 AGSATCN
+581 AGAEACN

-594 NERSRSIIE
+594 NARSESIIE

-608 TEFYT
+608 TEFHT
-613 TSEKKANGQT
+613 TSENKQNGQT

-630 FSQAPVAWHSA
+630 FSQTPVAWHSA

-652 PNENKETVIEMKVAT
+652 PNKNEETVIEMKVAT
-667 SFISKAQA
+667 SFISKEQA
-675 QHALSMEIAGDE
+675 QHALLMEIAGDE

-701 DTLRSIEVEGGSY
+701 DTLGSIEVVGGSY

-741 DQPHW
+741 EQPHW
-746 QHYSPYTGKVV
+746 QHYSPYTRRVV

-773 AWPLYSIVAPEKATQ
+773 TWPLYSIVAPEKATQ

-849 YSVNNGK
+849 YSVNNGE

-1001 DKDGRTAL
+1001 DQDGQTAL

-1057 MYLYTDRPWRTAEF
+1057 MYLYTDRPWKTAEF

-1139 TILAPGVSR
+1139 TISAPGVSR

-1172 LQRETV
+1172 LQGESV
-1178 TLEFTMGTTPSKTWG
+1178 TLKFTMGTTPSKTWG

-1218 TEVSTVEGGGNEDT
+1218 TEVSAVDGGGNEDT

-1240 EKLFNNKAHD
+1240 GKLFNNKAHD
-1250 SRGYASWDGTENGY
+1250 RNGYASWDDSENGY

-1312 SFAWDI
+1312 SFAWNI

-1332 ISEKD
+1332 ISEEK
-1337 QAGYSYY
+1337 QRSYSYY
-1344 KIEFENAGQEIYLA
+1344 KIEFENVGQKIYVA
-1358 ELELLGGE
+1358 ELELLGDE

-1371 KEALLAAIQEV
+1371 KGALLAAIQEV
-1382 EGLTQANYAPETWNA
+1382 EGLTQANYAPESWNA
-1397 LQTVLESAKI
+1397 LQTVLESAKT
-1407 VHEKEAATHEEIGAA
+1407 VYKNEAATHEEIGAA

-1456 YESTKNATGEVEGTV
+1456 YESTGNATGAVEGTV
-1471 SNLGGLTPGS
+1471 SNLGGLMPGS
-1481 YVGYRCVDFD
+1481 YVRYRCVDFD
-1491 IPKGSFSTI
+1491 ILKGSFSTI
-1500 ILTYAEKNND
+1500 ILTYAEKNYD
-1510 ADVENSKVTVHLDN
+1510 ADVDNSKVTVHLDD
-1524 LNSEPI
+1524 LNSDPI
-1530 AEFVRIEG
+1530 AEIAHIEG
-1538 TGDEWNTFRELTA
+1538 TGDNWNQFVNRTG
-1551 DLKQKGITG
+1551 DLMRKDITG

-1567 FHGATKPVMNLH
+1567 FHGVDKPVMNLH
-1579 SLIFGVDDTQ
+1579 SLIFGVDGTQ
-1589 AVIAADLKHLSG
+1589 AVIVGKLTHLSG
-1601 DKTMVGIGDK
+1601 DKTTVQIGKK
-1611 LEYTLTAEEGFE
+1611 LEYTLKADEGFE
-1623 LPDTIVIVMDGK
+1623 LPDTVEVTMGGRI
-1635 TLGEGEYTYSKETG
+1635 LGEGEYTYSKETG

-1662 SAEASSSHEHSWSN
+1662 SAEASSSHVHSWSLG
-1676 EWSKNETHHWHA
+1676 WTHNETHHWHECTA
-1688 CSGCDEKNDVE
+1688 EGCTVTDKADKDGYAEHVWDKG
-1699 PHTPGAAA
+1699 TGTKSA
-1707 TEIDPQICTVCGY
+1707 TETEKGEEKFTCTVCG
-1720 IIAHATGHIH
+1720 ATKTVEIPEPGQPQP
-1730 HTTTQVPAETATCIS
+1730 TVDKTALRNRYNELVITPNV
-1745 KGHKAYY
+1745 GY
-1752 TCSGCSNWFEDAEAT
+1752 TPESWANFQNALTYANTVLGNEEAT
-1767 EVIADHN
+1767 QEDVDRAL
-1774 SVVTEKDP
+1774 
-1782 NNHVGGTEIRDARAA
+1782 GTLNAA
-1797 TETSEGYT
+1797 F
-1805 GDTCCKS
+1805 
-1812 CHAVIFYGHVIP
+1812 AQ
-1824 KLTPA
+1824 LTQITP

-1849 AGSNV
+1849 AGSNL
-1854 SKFPFVDI
+1854 SKFPFADV

-1877 NDLIDGVTANE
+1877 NGLIDGVTANE

-1942 YANYTKAQMNAP
+1942 YANYTQAQMNAP

-1985 KTTDKF
+1985 KATDKF
-1991 AAEIYELYRAG
+1991 AAEIYEFYRAG

-2034 SARVSIDLP
+2034 AARVSIDLP

>member
-45 EKTDLFSAHFEKT
+45 EKTVRFSAHFEKT

-81 SFVGEFTNYSS
+81 SFVGEFTDYSS

-102 TYGSASE
+102 TYGSAGE
-109 TERALIDRRIATK
+109 TEKALIDGRIATK

-156 MRYPERVLSAWKL
+156 MQYPERVLSAWKL

-630 FSQAPVAWHSA
+630 FSQTPVAWHSA

-1139 TILAPGVSR
+1139 TISAPGVSR

-1160 VEQTATYLMPEV
+1160 VSQTAAYLSAEV
-1172 LQRETV
+1172 LQGERV
-1178 TLEFTMGTTPSKTWG
+1178 TLDFAMGSTPSDTWG
-1193 MKGADMPPSI
+1193 MSEDNMPPSI

-1218 TEVSTVEGGGNEDT
+1218 TEVSTVEEGGGNKDT

-1250 SRGYASWDGTENGY
+1250 ANGYASWDGKENGY

-1283 DAEHAPK
+1283 DAEHSPK

-1318 NPTNGGDKYTRPFA
+1318 NPTDGGDKYTRPFA
-1332 ISEKD
+1332 ISEEVQD
-1337 QAGYSYY
+1337 VYSYY

-1371 KEALLAAIQEV
+1371 KEVLLAAIQEV
-1382 EGLTQANYAPETWNA
+1382 EGLTQANYAPESWNA

-1662 SAEASSSHEHSWSN
+1662 SAEASSSHVHSWSS
-1676 EWSKNETHHWHA
+1676 EWSKDETHHWHECTA
-1688 CSGCDEKNDVE
+1688 EG
-1699 PHTPGAAA
+1699 
-1707 TEIDPQICTVCGY
+1707 CTVTDNADKDGY
-1720 IIAHATGHIH
+1720 
-1730 HTTTQVPAETATCIS
+1730 AEHVWD
-1745 KGHKAYY
+1745 KG
-1752 TCSGCSNWFEDAEAT
+1752 T
-1767 EVIADHN
+1767 
-1774 SVVTEKDP
+1774 VTKP
-1782 NNHVGGTEIRDARAA
+1782 A
-1797 TETSEGYT
+1797 TETEKGQKTFTCVCGATKTEEIPEHGQPQPVDKSELQRRYNELENLPNHGYT
-1805 GDTCCKS
+1805 QESWTIFTNALIHAKS
-1812 CHAVIFYGHVIP
+1812 VLADDNVTAEQVANALAALNNAANG
-1824 KLTPA
+1824 LTQIAP

-1837 PSEPAQ
+1837 PSKPAQ

-1854 SKFPFVDI
+1854 SKFPFADV

-1877 NDLIDGVTANE
+1877 NNLIDGVTANE

-1901 KLAAALHQLDR
+1901 KMAAALHQLDR

-1942 YANYTKAQMNAP
+1942 YANYTQAQMNAP

>member
-45 EKTDLFSAHFEKT
+45 EKTVRFSAHFEKT

-81 SFVGEFTNYSS
+81 SFVGEFTDYSS

-102 TYGSASE
+102 TYGSAGE
-109 TERALIDRRIATK
+109 TEKALIDGRIATK

-156 MRYPERVLSAWKL
+156 MQYPERVLSAWKL

-630 FSQAPVAWHSA
+630 FSQTPVAWHSA

-1139 TILAPGVSR
+1139 TISAPGVSR

-1160 VEQTATYLMPEV
+1160 VSQTAAYLSAEV
-1172 LQRETV
+1172 LQGERV
-1178 TLEFTMGTTPSKTWG
+1178 TLDFAMGSTPSDTWG
-1193 MKGADMPPSI
+1193 MSEDNMPPSI

-1218 TEVSTVEGGGNEDT
+1218 TEVSTVEEGGRNKDT

-1250 SRGYASWDGTENGY
+1250 ANGYASWDGKENGY

-1283 DAEHAPK
+1283 DAEHSPK

-1318 NPTNGGDKYTRPFA
+1318 NPTDGGDKYTRPFA
-1332 ISEKD
+1332 ISEEVQD
-1337 QAGYSYY
+1337 VYSYY

-1371 KEALLAAIQEV
+1371 KEVLLAAIQEV
-1382 EGLTQANYAPETWNA
+1382 EGLTQANYAPESWNA

-1662 SAEASSSHEHSWSN
+1662 SAEASSSHVHSWSS
-1676 EWSKNETHHWHA
+1676 EWSKDETHHWHECTA
-1688 CSGCDEKNDVE
+1688 EG
-1699 PHTPGAAA
+1699 
-1707 TEIDPQICTVCGY
+1707 CTVTDNADKDGY
-1720 IIAHATGHIH
+1720 
-1730 HTTTQVPAETATCIS
+1730 AEHVWD
-1745 KGHKAYY
+1745 KG
-1752 TCSGCSNWFEDAEAT
+1752 T
-1767 EVIADHN
+1767 
-1774 SVVTEKDP
+1774 VTKP
-1782 NNHVGGTEIRDARAA
+1782 A
-1797 TETSEGYT
+1797 TETEKGQKTFTCVCGATKTEEIPEHGQPQPVDKSELQRRYNELENLPNHGYT
-1805 GDTCCKS
+1805 QESWTIFTNALIHAKS
-1812 CHAVIFYGHVIP
+1812 VLADDNVTAEQVANALAALNNAANG
-1824 KLTPA
+1824 LTQIAP

-1837 PSEPAQ
+1837 PSKPAQ

-1854 SKFPFVDI
+1854 SKFPFADV

-1877 NDLIDGVTANE
+1877 NNLIDGVTANE

-1918 KNGGANWYD
+1918 KNSGANWYD

-1942 YANYTKAQMNAP
+1942 YANYTQAQMNAP

>member
-92 DNPVSVNKEL
+92 DDPVSVNKEL
-102 TYGSASE
+102 TYGSAGE
-109 TERALIDRRIATK
+109 TEKALIDGRIATK
-122 LCAVNQPG
+122 LCTVNQPG

-137 RFSEGIQPQ
+137 RFSEGIQPK

-174 EAGEWSLLDSHEG
+174 EEAEEWMLLDSREG

-205 SYTTFKLVIEKCGNT
+205 SYTTFKLIIEKCGNT

-225 NVIQFSGFGLGKEVK
+225 NVIQFSGFGLGEEVK

-297 DIPVGKNTR
+297 DIPVGENTR

-340 IDLEFDD
+340 IDLEFSD
-347 GTCLSDYEAIDQYG
+347 GTRLSNYKAIDQYG

-388 TDSNLLGKRITKVLA
+388 TDPELVGKTITKVLA

-422 VEIFEQADPQVKNLA
+422 VEIFEQADPKVENLA

-478 SDNTPYAYSG
+478 TDNTPYAYSG

-517 STTRDYSTVGNAIRN
+517 STTTDYSAVGNAIRN

-581 AGSATCN
+581 AGAKACN

-594 NERSRSIIE
+594 NARRNSIIE
-603 FNADK
+603 FNAGK
-608 TEFYT
+608 TEFHT
-613 TSEKKANGQT
+613 TSENKANGQT

-667 SFISKAQA
+667 SFISKEQA
-675 QHALSMEIAGDE
+675 QHALLMEIAGDE

-701 DTLRSIEVEGGSY
+701 DTLGSIEVEGGSY

-741 DQPHW
+741 AQPHW

-835 VEAAYASALRNGSV
+835 VKAAYASALRNGSV
-849 YSVNNGK
+849 YSVNNRK

-868 VFRGYVPQDG
+868 VFLGYVPQDG
-878 VTGGWGGSEFNFS
+878 LTGGWGGEEFNFS

-909 LRDKAELGSEAWQKY
+909 LRDQEGSESAAWQKY

-1001 DKDGRTAL
+1001 DRDGQTAL

-1218 TEVSTVEGGGNEDT
+1218 TEVSTVGGGGNEDT
-1232 IATNAKNT
+1232 IATNAINT

-1250 SRGYASWDGTENGY
+1250 ANGYASWDGKENGY
-1264 LTYHFASPIQISMY
+1264 LIYHFSSPIQISMY

-1283 DAEHAPK
+1283 DAAHSPK

-1318 NPTNGGDKYTRPFA
+1318 NPTDGGDKYTRPFA
-1332 ISEKD
+1332 ISEEVQD
-1337 QAGYSYY
+1337 VYSYY

-1371 KEALLAAIQEV
+1371 KEVLLAAIQEV
-1382 EGLTQANYAPETWNA
+1382 EGLTQANYAPESWNA

-1662 SAEASSSHEHSWSN
+1662 SAEASSSHVHSWSS
-1676 EWSKNETHHWHA
+1676 EWSKDETYHWHECTA
-1688 CSGCDEKNDVE
+1688 EG
-1699 PHTPGAAA
+1699 
-1707 TEIDPQICTVCGY
+1707 CTVTDNADKDGY
-1720 IIAHATGHIH
+1720 
-1730 HTTTQVPAETATCIS
+1730 AEHVWD
-1745 KGHKAYY
+1745 KG
-1752 TCSGCSNWFEDAEAT
+1752 T
-1767 EVIADHN
+1767 
-1774 SVVTEKDP
+1774 VTKP
-1782 NNHVGGTEIRDARAA
+1782 A
-1797 TETSEGYT
+1797 TETEKGQKTFTCVCGATKTEEIPEHGQPQPVDKSELQRRYNELENLPNHGYT
-1805 GDTCCKS
+1805 QESWTIFTNALIHAKS
-1812 CHAVIFYGHVIP
+1812 VLADDNVTAEQVANALAALNNAANG
-1824 KLTPA
+1824 LTQIAP

-1837 PSEPAQ
+1837 PSKPAQ

-1854 SKFPFVDI
+1854 SKFPFADV

-1877 NDLIDGVTANE
+1877 NNLIDGVTANE

-1942 YANYTKAQMNAP
+1942 YANYTQAQMNAP